1 MKKRVLSLGIV
12 LTMMASSM
20 QTFAEDYSDMPTG
33 WSNAAMTYAVNNGY
47 IKGSN
52 GKLNPQGLATRA
64 QVASIFARVLK
75 LENKADLSSYT
86 DVNASQ
92 WYYDDLAK
100 AVDAGLFKGSDNK
113 LRPND
118 NITREEVMAIIARA
132 YDLTGENANLSAFTD
147 GSDVSSWAVNA
158 VSALV
163 ENDIVNGSNGK
174 LNPKNNITREE
185 FAQLLYNCQ
194 NKFGADEES
203 TEITTDAE
211 DTTVDTTEESS
222 TETTTFVGKNSLKA
236 AGGGSSSSSSSK
248 KSNTKTTEATTE
260 TTTEATTETT
270 TAVALESQN
279 KVTVD
284 GADYYVA
291 TLEKPMSDYTF
302 TFNGTAVTPT
312 AVNAEKTIVKYS
324 DNALS
329 GYKFAK
335 KTLTYGEYWYAE
347 TSDGFNGT
355 LSTEFAKNGAVA
367 EIPDSYT
374 ATQSADDK
382 YAATGADTDAGMYD
396 AVSRATTGYGLGR
409 LSFTQAVNA
418 LNSNGEMAPFSSSI
432 KYENG
437 DYTVVRPDNAKT
449 DFGYDGSSN
458 RGSNGKITATGIK
471 DVVVAVSKDMAVN
484 AEILKNI
491 SGYEAQ
497 AQKVS
502 DEIASLNFDADLNE
516 NNVYAYKE
524 LNANGLY
531 GKRVVNDNVS
541 VKNVGN
547 YSEANTNDD
556 NKFTVNTKYAKR
568 FGDVTFLVYFDDYA
582 NMKAD
587 DPAHKNINTD
597 EAVAGKVGEFK
608 DYIYNVQGAKIEYLG
623 EDGTATPV
631 VAGAKFASDL
641 WISPNHGPVVEVAVT
656 NSYDRFK
663 AFGNGKYR
671 ITLVADGYKD
681 VVLESSARFDID
693 SPLKMQGDDDDVN
706 EITNGTDLVLNYDIN
721 NAVYAES
728 LVNAVAN
735 GTANITI
742 GEGRNTVAENGKVVV
757 NGNVLTLTFENVKD
771 SLKKD
776 TQYTVT
782 FPTLDYNDADKLG
795 MTASVHYAPADETTT
810 IALETKDKVTVDGAD
825 YYVATLEKPMSD
837 YTFTFNG
844 TAVTPT
850 AVNAEKTIVKYSD
863 NALSGYKFA
872 KKTLTYGEY
881 WYAETSDGFNGTLST
896 EFAKNGAVAEIP
908 DSYTATQ
915 SADDKYAA
923 NGADTDA
930 GMYDAVSRATTGYG
944 LGRLSFKQAV
954 NALNSNGE
962 MAPFSSSIKYENGAY
977 TIVRPDNAKADF
989 GYDGSSN
996 RGSNGKITATGIKDV
1011 VVAVSKDMAVNAEIL
1026 KNVSGYEAQAQKVS
1040 DEIASLNFDA
1050 DLNESNVYAYKELNA
1065 NGLYGKRVVNDNVSV
1080 KNVGNYSEA
1089 NTNDN
1094 NKFTVNTKYAKRF
1107 GDVTFLVYFDD
1118 YANMKADDPAHKNI
1132 NTDEAVAGKVGE
1144 FKDYIYNV
1152 QGAKIEYLGEDGT
1165 ATPVVA
1171 GAKFA
1176 SDLWISPNHGPVV
1189 EVAVTNSY
1197 DRFKAFGNGK
1207 YRITLVADGYKD
1219 VVLESSARFD
1229 IDSPLKMQGD
1239 DDDVNEITNGTDL
1252 VLNYDINN
1260 AVYAESL
1267 VNAVANGTAN
1277 ITIGEGRN
1285 TVAENGKVV
1294 VNGNVLTLTFENVKD
1309 SLKKDTQYTVTFP
1322 TLDYNDADKLGMTA
1336 SVHYAPA
1343 DAVST
1348 TAEENNEEKAVV
1360 TETENN
1366 TTVFEDVVKDNAAD
1380 ITDVIAVALPEVD
1393 ETKAVVVD
1401 ETTVAGTEETTEEVT
1416 EETTEEATA
1425 ETIVEEVTESETV
1438 AE

>member
-163 ENDIVNGSNGK
+163 ENGIVNGSNGK

-236 AGGGSSSSSSSK
+236 GGGSSSSSSK

-437 DYTVVRPDNAKT
+437 AYTV
-449 DFGYDGSSN
+449 
-458 RGSNGKITATGIK
+458 
-471 DVVVAVSKDMAVN
+471 
-484 AEILKNI
+484 
-491 SGYEAQ
+491 
-497 AQKVS
+497 
-502 DEIASLNFDADLNE
+502 
-516 NNVYAYKE
+516 
-524 LNANGLY
+524 
-531 GKRVVNDNVS
+531 
-541 VKNVGN
+541 
-547 YSEANTNDD
+547 
-556 NKFTVNTKYAKR
+556 
-568 FGDVTFLVYFDDYA
+568 
-582 NMKAD
+582 
-587 DPAHKNINTD
+587 
-597 EAVAGKVGEFK
+597 
-608 DYIYNVQGAKIEYLG
+608 
-623 EDGTATPV
+623 
-631 VAGAKFASDL
+631 
-641 WISPNHGPVVEVAVT
+641 
-656 NSYDRFK
+656 
-663 AFGNGKYR
+663 
-671 ITLVADGYKD
+671 
-681 VVLESSARFDID
+681 
-693 SPLKMQGDDDDVN
+693 
-706 EITNGTDLVLNYDIN
+706 
-721 NAVYAES
+721 
-728 LVNAVAN
+728 
-735 GTANITI
+735 
-742 GEGRNTVAENGKVVV
+742 
-757 NGNVLTLTFENVKD
+757 
-771 SLKKD
+771 
-776 TQYTVT
+776 
-782 FPTLDYNDADKLG
+782 
-795 MTASVHYAPADETTT
+795 
-810 IALETKDKVTVDGAD
+810 
-825 YYVATLEKPMSD
+825 
-837 YTFTFNG
+837 
-844 TAVTPT
+844 
-850 AVNAEKTIVKYSD
+850 
-863 NALSGYKFA
+863 
-872 KKTLTYGEY
+872 
-881 WYAETSDGFNGTLST
+881 
-896 EFAKNGAVAEIP
+896 
-908 DSYTATQ
+908 
-915 SADDKYAA
+915 
-923 NGADTDA
+923 
-930 GMYDAVSRATTGYG
+930 
-944 LGRLSFKQAV
+944 
-954 NALNSNGE
+954 
-962 MAPFSSSIKYENGAY
+962 
-977 TIVRPDNAKADF
+977 VRPDNAKADF

-1050 DLNESNVYAYKELNA
+1050 DLNENNVYAYKELNA

>member
-52 GKLNPQGLATRA
+52 GKLNPQSLATRA

-132 YDLTGENANLSAFTD
+132 YNLTGENANLSAFTD
-147 GSDVSSWAVNA
+147 GSTVSSWAVNA

-163 ENDIVNGSNGK
+163 ENGIVNGSNGK

-211 DTTVDTTEESS
+211 NTTVDTTEESS

-236 AGGGSSSSSSSK
+236 AGGGSSSSSSK

-260 TTTEATTETT
+260 TTTEETTETT

-284 GADYYVA
+284 GANYYVA
-291 TLEKPMSDYTF
+291 TLEKPMSNYTF

-355 LSTEFAKNGAVA
+355 FSTEFAKNGTVA

-418 LNSNGEMAPFSSSI
+418 LNSA
-432 KYENG
+432 
-437 DYTVVRPDNAKT
+437 
-449 DFGYDGSSN
+449 
-458 RGSNGKITATGIK
+458 
-471 DVVVAVSKDMAVN
+471 
-484 AEILKNI
+484 
-491 SGYEAQ
+491 
-497 AQKVS
+497 
-502 DEIASLNFDADLNE
+502 
-516 NNVYAYKE
+516 
-524 LNANGLY
+524 
-531 GKRVVNDNVS
+531 
-541 VKNVGN
+541 
-547 YSEANTNDD
+547 
-556 NKFTVNTKYAKR
+556 
-568 FGDVTFLVYFDDYA
+568 
-582 NMKAD
+582 
-587 DPAHKNINTD
+587 
-597 EAVAGKVGEFK
+597 
-608 DYIYNVQGAKIEYLG
+608 
-623 EDGTATPV
+623 
-631 VAGAKFASDL
+631 
-641 WISPNHGPVVEVAVT
+641 
-656 NSYDRFK
+656 
-663 AFGNGKYR
+663 
-671 ITLVADGYKD
+671 
-681 VVLESSARFDID
+681 
-693 SPLKMQGDDDDVN
+693 
-706 EITNGTDLVLNYDIN
+706 
-721 NAVYAES
+721 
-728 LVNAVAN
+728 
-735 GTANITI
+735 
-742 GEGRNTVAENGKVVV
+742 
-757 NGNVLTLTFENVKD
+757 
-771 SLKKD
+771 
-776 TQYTVT
+776 
-782 FPTLDYNDADKLG
+782 
-795 MTASVHYAPADETTT
+795 
-810 IALETKDKVTVDGAD
+810 
-825 YYVATLEKPMSD
+825 
-837 YTFTFNG
+837 
-844 TAVTPT
+844 
-850 AVNAEKTIVKYSD
+850 
-863 NALSGYKFA
+863 
-872 KKTLTYGEY
+872 
-881 WYAETSDGFNGTLST
+881 
-896 EFAKNGAVAEIP
+896 
-908 DSYTATQ
+908 
-915 SADDKYAA
+915 
-923 NGADTDA
+923 
-930 GMYDAVSRATTGYG
+930 
-944 LGRLSFKQAV
+944 
-954 NALNSNGE
+954 GE

-977 TIVRPDNAKADF
+977 TVVRPDNAKADF

-1197 DRFKAFGNGK
+1197 DRFKDFGNGK
-1207 YRITLVADGYKD
+1207 YRITLIADGYKD

-1229 IDSPLKMQGD
+1229 LDSPLKMQGD
-1239 DDDVNEITNGTDL
+1239 DDDVNEITDGTDL

-1260 AVYAESL
+1260 ATYAESL
-1267 VNAVANGTAN
+1267 VNAVANGTAK

-1309 SLKKDTQYTVTFP
+1309 SLVKDTQYTVTFP

-1348 TAEENNEEKAVV
+1348 TAEENNEEKVVV
-1360 TETENN
+1360 TETEDN
-1366 TTVFEDVVKDNAAD
+1366 TTVFEDVVKDNTAD
-1380 ITDVIAVALPEVD
+1380 ITDVIAVSLPEVD

-1401 ETTVAGTEETTEEVT
+1401 ETTVDETEETTEEVT
-1416 EETTEEATA
+1416 EEISEETT
-1425 ETIVEEVTESETV
+1425 IEEVTESETV

>member
-132 YDLTGENANLSAFTD
+132 YDLTGENGNLSAFTD
-147 GSDVSSWAVNA
+147 GSTVSSWAVNA

-163 ENDIVNGSNGK
+163 ENGIVNGSNGK

-211 DTTVDTTEESS
+211 DTSVDTTEESS

-236 AGGGSSSSSSSK
+236 AGGSSSSSSK

-260 TTTEATTETT
+260 TTTEETTETT

-284 GADYYVA
+284 GTDYYVA

-374 ATQSADDK
+374 ATQTADDK
-382 YAATGADTDAGMYD
+382 YAANGADTDAGMYD

-437 DYTVVRPDNAKT
+437 AYTVVRPDNAKA

-484 AEILKNI
+484 AEILKNV

-721 NAVYAES
+721 NA
-728 LVNAVAN
+728 
-735 GTANITI
+735 T
-742 GEGRNTVAENGKVVV
+742 
-757 NGNVLTLTFENVKD
+757 
-771 SLKKD
+771 
-776 TQYTVT
+776 
-782 FPTLDYNDADKLG
+782 
-795 MTASVHYAPADETTT
+795 
-810 IALETKDKVTVDGAD
+810 
-825 YYVATLEKPMSD
+825 
-837 YTFTFNG
+837 
-844 TAVTPT
+844 
-850 AVNAEKTIVKYSD
+850 
-863 NALSGYKFA
+863 
-872 KKTLTYGEY
+872 
-881 WYAETSDGFNGTLST
+881 
-896 EFAKNGAVAEIP
+896 
-908 DSYTATQ
+908 
-915 SADDKYAA
+915 
-923 NGADTDA
+923 
-930 GMYDAVSRATTGYG
+930 
-944 LGRLSFKQAV
+944 
-954 NALNSNGE
+954 
-962 MAPFSSSIKYENGAY
+962 
-977 TIVRPDNAKADF
+977 
-989 GYDGSSN
+989 
-996 RGSNGKITATGIKDV
+996 
-1011 VVAVSKDMAVNAEIL
+1011 
-1026 KNVSGYEAQAQKVS
+1026 
-1040 DEIASLNFDA
+1040 
-1050 DLNESNVYAYKELNA
+1050 
-1065 NGLYGKRVVNDNVSV
+1065 
-1080 KNVGNYSEA
+1080 
-1089 NTNDN
+1089 
-1094 NKFTVNTKYAKRF
+1094 
-1107 GDVTFLVYFDD
+1107 
-1118 YANMKADDPAHKNI
+1118 
-1132 NTDEAVAGKVGE
+1132 
-1144 FKDYIYNV
+1144 
-1152 QGAKIEYLGEDGT
+1152 
-1165 ATPVVA
+1165 
-1171 GAKFA
+1171 
-1176 SDLWISPNHGPVV
+1176 
-1189 EVAVTNSY
+1189 
-1197 DRFKAFGNGK
+1197 
-1207 YRITLVADGYKD
+1207 
-1219 VVLESSARFD
+1219 
-1229 IDSPLKMQGD
+1229 
-1239 DDDVNEITNGTDL
+1239 
-1252 VLNYDINN
+1252 
-1260 AVYAESL
+1260 YAESL

-1360 TETENN
+1360 TETEDN
-1366 TTVFEDVVKDNAAD
+1366 TTVFEDVVKDSTSD

-1393 ETKAVVVD
+1393 ETKAVVVN
-1401 ETTVAGTEETTEEVT
+1401 ETTVAETEETTEEVT

>member
-47 IKGSN
+47 IQGSN

-118 NITREEVMAIIARA
+118 NITREEVMTIIARA

-163 ENDIVNGSNGK
+163 ENGIVNGSNGK

-211 DTTVDTTEESS
+211 NTTVDTTEESS

-236 AGGGSSSSSSSK
+236 AGGGSSSSSSK

-260 TTTEATTETT
+260 TTTETTETTETT

-291 TLEKPMSDYTF
+291 TLEKPMSNYTF

-329 GYKFAK
+329 GYKFAR

-355 LSTEFAKNGAVA
+355 FSTEFAKNGTVA

-374 ATQSADDK
+374 ATQSANDK

-437 DYTVVRPDNAKT
+437 AYTVVRPDNAKA

-484 AEILKNI
+484 AEILKNV

-516 NNVYAYKE
+516 SNVYSYKE

-547 YSEANTNDD
+547 YSEANTNDN

-568 FGDVTFLVYFDDYA
+568 FGDVTFLVYFDDYS

-663 AFGNGKYR
+663 DFGNGKYR
-671 ITLVADGYKD
+671 ITLMADGYKD
-681 VVLESSARFDID
+681 VVLESSARFDLD

-706 EITNGTDLVLNYDIN
+706 EITDGTDLVLNYDIN
-721 NAVYAES
+721 NATYAES

-735 GTANITI
+735 GTAKITI

-771 SLKKD
+771 SL
-776 TQYTVT
+776 V
-782 FPTLDYNDADKLG
+782 
-795 MTASVHYAPADETTT
+795 
-810 IALETKDKVTVDGAD
+810 
-825 YYVATLEKPMSD
+825 
-837 YTFTFNG
+837 
-844 TAVTPT
+844 
-850 AVNAEKTIVKYSD
+850 
-863 NALSGYKFA
+863 
-872 KKTLTYGEY
+872 
-881 WYAETSDGFNGTLST
+881 
-896 EFAKNGAVAEIP
+896 
-908 DSYTATQ
+908 
-915 SADDKYAA
+915 
-923 NGADTDA
+923 
-930 GMYDAVSRATTGYG
+930 
-944 LGRLSFKQAV
+944 
-954 NALNSNGE
+954 
-962 MAPFSSSIKYENGAY
+962 
-977 TIVRPDNAKADF
+977 
-989 GYDGSSN
+989 
-996 RGSNGKITATGIKDV
+996 
-1011 VVAVSKDMAVNAEIL
+1011 
-1026 KNVSGYEAQAQKVS
+1026 
-1040 DEIASLNFDA
+1040 
-1050 DLNESNVYAYKELNA
+1050 
-1065 NGLYGKRVVNDNVSV
+1065 
-1080 KNVGNYSEA
+1080 
-1089 NTNDN
+1089 
-1094 NKFTVNTKYAKRF
+1094 
-1107 GDVTFLVYFDD
+1107 
-1118 YANMKADDPAHKNI
+1118 
-1132 NTDEAVAGKVGE
+1132 
-1144 FKDYIYNV
+1144 
-1152 QGAKIEYLGEDGT
+1152 
-1165 ATPVVA
+1165 
-1171 GAKFA
+1171 
-1176 SDLWISPNHGPVV
+1176 
-1189 EVAVTNSY
+1189 
-1197 DRFKAFGNGK
+1197 
-1207 YRITLVADGYKD
+1207 
-1219 VVLESSARFD
+1219 
-1229 IDSPLKMQGD
+1229 
-1239 DDDVNEITNGTDL
+1239 
-1252 VLNYDINN
+1252 
-1260 AVYAESL
+1260 
-1267 VNAVANGTAN
+1267 
-1277 ITIGEGRN
+1277 
-1285 TVAENGKVV
+1285 
-1294 VNGNVLTLTFENVKD
+1294 
-1309 SLKKDTQYTVTFP
+1309 KDTQYTVTFP

-1348 TAEENNEEKAVV
+1348 TAEENNEEKVVV
-1360 TETENN
+1360 TETEDN
-1366 TTVFEDVVKDNAAD
+1366 TTVFEDVVKDNTAD

-1401 ETTVAGTEETTEEVT
+1401 ETTVDETEETTEEVT
-1416 EETTEEATA
+1416 EEISEETT
-1425 ETIVEEVTESETV
+1425 IEEVTESETV

>member
-75 LENKADLSSYT
+75 LEDKTDLSSYT

-147 GSDVSSWAVNA
+147 GSTVSSWAVNA

-163 ENDIVNGSNGK
+163 ENGIVNGSNGK
-174 LNPKNNITREE
+174 LNPKTNITREE
-185 FAQLLYNCQ
+185 FAQLLYNCE

-211 DTTVDTTEESS
+211 DTSVDTTEESS
-222 TETTTFVGKNSLKA
+222 TETTTFVGKNSIKA
-236 AGGGSSSSSSSK
+236 AGGGSSSSSSK

-302 TFNGTAVTPT
+302 TFNGTAV
-312 AVNAEKTIVKYS
+312 I
-324 DNALS
+324 
-329 GYKFAK
+329 
-335 KTLTYGEYWYAE
+335 
-347 TSDGFNGT
+347 
-355 LSTEFAKNGAVA
+355 
-367 EIPDSYT
+367 
-374 ATQSADDK
+374 
-382 YAATGADTDAGMYD
+382 
-396 AVSRATTGYGLGR
+396 
-409 LSFTQAVNA
+409 
-418 LNSNGEMAPFSSSI
+418 
-432 KYENG
+432 
-437 DYTVVRPDNAKT
+437 
-449 DFGYDGSSN
+449 
-458 RGSNGKITATGIK
+458 
-471 DVVVAVSKDMAVN
+471 
-484 AEILKNI
+484 
-491 SGYEAQ
+491 
-497 AQKVS
+497 
-502 DEIASLNFDADLNE
+502 
-516 NNVYAYKE
+516 
-524 LNANGLY
+524 
-531 GKRVVNDNVS
+531 
-541 VKNVGN
+541 
-547 YSEANTNDD
+547 
-556 NKFTVNTKYAKR
+556 
-568 FGDVTFLVYFDDYA
+568 
-582 NMKAD
+582 
-587 DPAHKNINTD
+587 
-597 EAVAGKVGEFK
+597 
-608 DYIYNVQGAKIEYLG
+608 
-623 EDGTATPV
+623 
-631 VAGAKFASDL
+631 
-641 WISPNHGPVVEVAVT
+641 
-656 NSYDRFK
+656 
-663 AFGNGKYR
+663 
-671 ITLVADGYKD
+671 
-681 VVLESSARFDID
+681 
-693 SPLKMQGDDDDVN
+693 
-706 EITNGTDLVLNYDIN
+706 
-721 NAVYAES
+721 
-728 LVNAVAN
+728 
-735 GTANITI
+735 
-742 GEGRNTVAENGKVVV
+742 
-757 NGNVLTLTFENVKD
+757 
-771 SLKKD
+771 
-776 TQYTVT
+776 
-782 FPTLDYNDADKLG
+782 
-795 MTASVHYAPADETTT
+795 
-810 IALETKDKVTVDGAD
+810 
-825 YYVATLEKPMSD
+825 
-837 YTFTFNG
+837 
-844 TAVTPT
+844 PT

-944 LGRLSFKQAV
+944 LGRLSFTQAV

-977 TIVRPDNAKADF
+977 TVVRPDNAKADF

-1050 DLNESNVYAYKELNA
+1050 DLNENNVYAYKELNA

-1165 ATPVVA
+1165 ATPIVA

-1197 DRFKAFGNGK
+1197 DRFKDFGNGK
-1207 YRITLVADGYKD
+1207 YRITLIADGYKD

-1229 IDSPLKMQGD
+1229 LDSPLKMQGD

-1260 AVYAESL
+1260 AVYAENL

-1309 SLKKDTQYTVTFP
+1309 SLVKDTQYTVTFP

-1360 TETENN
+1360 TETEDN
-1366 TTVFEDVVKDNAAD
+1366 TTVFEDVVKDNTAD
-1380 ITDVIAVALPEVD
+1380 ITDVITVALPEVD

-1401 ETTVAGTEETTEEVT
+1401 ETTVAETEETTEEVT

-1425 ETIVEEVTESETV
+1425 ETTIEEVTESETV
-1438 AE
+1438 TE

>member
-47 IKGSN
+47 IQGSN

-64 QVASIFARVLK
+64 QIASIFARVLK

-163 ENDIVNGSNGK
+163 ENGIVNGSNGK

-211 DTTVDTTEESS
+211 NTTVDTTEESS

-236 AGGGSSSSSSSK
+236 AGGGSSSSSSK

-260 TTTEATTETT
+260 TTTEETTETT
-270 TAVALESQN
+270 TAIALESQN

-291 TLEKPMSDYTF
+291 TLENPMSDYTF

-355 LSTEFAKNGAVA
+355 LSTEFAKNGTVA

-437 DYTVVRPDNAKT
+437 AYTV
-449 DFGYDGSSN
+449 
-458 RGSNGKITATGIK
+458 
-471 DVVVAVSKDMAVN
+471 
-484 AEILKNI
+484 
-491 SGYEAQ
+491 
-497 AQKVS
+497 
-502 DEIASLNFDADLNE
+502 
-516 NNVYAYKE
+516 
-524 LNANGLY
+524 
-531 GKRVVNDNVS
+531 
-541 VKNVGN
+541 
-547 YSEANTNDD
+547 
-556 NKFTVNTKYAKR
+556 
-568 FGDVTFLVYFDDYA
+568 
-582 NMKAD
+582 
-587 DPAHKNINTD
+587 
-597 EAVAGKVGEFK
+597 
-608 DYIYNVQGAKIEYLG
+608 
-623 EDGTATPV
+623 
-631 VAGAKFASDL
+631 
-641 WISPNHGPVVEVAVT
+641 
-656 NSYDRFK
+656 
-663 AFGNGKYR
+663 
-671 ITLVADGYKD
+671 
-681 VVLESSARFDID
+681 
-693 SPLKMQGDDDDVN
+693 
-706 EITNGTDLVLNYDIN
+706 
-721 NAVYAES
+721 
-728 LVNAVAN
+728 
-735 GTANITI
+735 
-742 GEGRNTVAENGKVVV
+742 
-757 NGNVLTLTFENVKD
+757 
-771 SLKKD
+771 
-776 TQYTVT
+776 
-782 FPTLDYNDADKLG
+782 
-795 MTASVHYAPADETTT
+795 
-810 IALETKDKVTVDGAD
+810 
-825 YYVATLEKPMSD
+825 
-837 YTFTFNG
+837 
-844 TAVTPT
+844 
-850 AVNAEKTIVKYSD
+850 
-863 NALSGYKFA
+863 
-872 KKTLTYGEY
+872 
-881 WYAETSDGFNGTLST
+881 
-896 EFAKNGAVAEIP
+896 
-908 DSYTATQ
+908 
-915 SADDKYAA
+915 
-923 NGADTDA
+923 
-930 GMYDAVSRATTGYG
+930 
-944 LGRLSFKQAV
+944 
-954 NALNSNGE
+954 
-962 MAPFSSSIKYENGAY
+962 
-977 TIVRPDNAKADF
+977 VRPDNAKADF

-1026 KNVSGYEAQAQKVS
+1026 KNVSGYEVQAQKVS

-1197 DRFKAFGNGK
+1197 DRFKDFGNGK
-1207 YRITLVADGYKD
+1207 YRITLIADGYKD

-1229 IDSPLKMQGD
+1229 LDSPLKMQGD
-1239 DDDVNEITNGTDL
+1239 DDDVNEITDGTDL

-1260 AVYAESL
+1260 ATYAESL

-1294 VNGNVLTLTFENVKD
+1294 VNGSVLTLTFENVKD
-1309 SLKKDTQYTVTFP
+1309 SLVKDTQYTVTFP

-1348 TAEENNEEKAVV
+1348 TAEENNEEKVVV
-1360 TETENN
+1360 TETEDN
-1366 TTVFEDVVKDNAAD
+1366 TTVFEDVVKDNTAD
-1380 ITDVIAVALPEVD
+1380 ITDVIAVSLPEVD

-1401 ETTVAGTEETTEEVT
+1401 ETTVDETEETTEEVT
-1416 EETTEEATA
+1416 EEISEETT
-1425 ETIVEEVTESETV
+1425 IEEVTESETV

>member
-47 IKGSN
+47 IQGSN

-100 AVDAGLFKGSDNK
+100 AVDTGLFKGSDNK

-163 ENDIVNGSNGK
+163 ENGIVNGSNGK

-211 DTTVDTTEESS
+211 NTTVDTTEESS

-236 AGGGSSSSSSSK
+236 AGGGSSSSSSK

-260 TTTEATTETT
+260 TTTEETTETT

-291 TLEKPMSDYTF
+291 TLEKPMSNYTF

-329 GYKFAK
+329 GYKFAR

-355 LSTEFAKNGAVA
+355 FSTEFAKNGTVA

-418 LNSNGEMAPFSSSI
+418 LN
-432 KYENG
+432 
-437 DYTVVRPDNAKT
+437 NA
-449 DFGYDGSSN
+449 
-458 RGSNGKITATGIK
+458 
-471 DVVVAVSKDMAVN
+471 
-484 AEILKNI
+484 
-491 SGYEAQ
+491 
-497 AQKVS
+497 
-502 DEIASLNFDADLNE
+502 
-516 NNVYAYKE
+516 
-524 LNANGLY
+524 
-531 GKRVVNDNVS
+531 
-541 VKNVGN
+541 
-547 YSEANTNDD
+547 
-556 NKFTVNTKYAKR
+556 
-568 FGDVTFLVYFDDYA
+568 
-582 NMKAD
+582 
-587 DPAHKNINTD
+587 
-597 EAVAGKVGEFK
+597 
-608 DYIYNVQGAKIEYLG
+608 
-623 EDGTATPV
+623 
-631 VAGAKFASDL
+631 
-641 WISPNHGPVVEVAVT
+641 
-656 NSYDRFK
+656 
-663 AFGNGKYR
+663 
-671 ITLVADGYKD
+671 
-681 VVLESSARFDID
+681 
-693 SPLKMQGDDDDVN
+693 
-706 EITNGTDLVLNYDIN
+706 
-721 NAVYAES
+721 
-728 LVNAVAN
+728 
-735 GTANITI
+735 
-742 GEGRNTVAENGKVVV
+742 
-757 NGNVLTLTFENVKD
+757 
-771 SLKKD
+771 
-776 TQYTVT
+776 
-782 FPTLDYNDADKLG
+782 
-795 MTASVHYAPADETTT
+795 
-810 IALETKDKVTVDGAD
+810 
-825 YYVATLEKPMSD
+825 
-837 YTFTFNG
+837 
-844 TAVTPT
+844 
-850 AVNAEKTIVKYSD
+850 
-863 NALSGYKFA
+863 
-872 KKTLTYGEY
+872 
-881 WYAETSDGFNGTLST
+881 
-896 EFAKNGAVAEIP
+896 
-908 DSYTATQ
+908 
-915 SADDKYAA
+915 
-923 NGADTDA
+923 
-930 GMYDAVSRATTGYG
+930 
-944 LGRLSFKQAV
+944 
-954 NALNSNGE
+954 GE

-977 TIVRPDNAKADF
+977 TVVRPDNAKADF

-1197 DRFKAFGNGK
+1197 DRFKDFGNGK
-1207 YRITLVADGYKD
+1207 YRITLIADGYKD

-1229 IDSPLKMQGD
+1229 LDSPLKMQGD
-1239 DDDVNEITNGTDL
+1239 DDDVNEITDGTDL

-1260 AVYAESL
+1260 ATYAESL
-1267 VNAVANGTAN
+1267 VNAVANGTAK

-1309 SLKKDTQYTVTFP
+1309 SLVKDTQYTVTFP

-1348 TAEENNEEKAVV
+1348 TAEENNEEKVVV
-1360 TETENN
+1360 TETEDN
-1366 TTVFEDVVKDNAAD
+1366 TTVFEDVVKDNTAD
-1380 ITDVIAVALPEVD
+1380 ITDVIAVSLPEVD

-1401 ETTVAGTEETTEEVT
+1401 ETTVDETEETTEEVT
-1416 EETTEEATA
+1416 EEISEETT
-1425 ETIVEEVTESETV
+1425 IEEVTESETV

>member
-163 ENDIVNGSNGK
+163 ENGIVNGSNGK

-222 TETTTFVGKNSLKA
+222 TETTAFVGKNSLKA
-236 AGGGSSSSSSSK
+236 GGGSSSSSSK

-437 DYTVVRPDNAKT
+437 AYTVVRPDNAKA

-484 AEILKNI
+484 AEILKNV

-693 SPLKMQGDDDDVN
+693 SPLKMQGDDDDVS
-706 EITNGTDLVLNYDIN
+706 EITNGTDLVLNYDIK
-721 NAVYAES
+721 NATYAES

-742 GEGRNTVAENGKVVV
+742 GEGRNN
-757 NGNVLTLTFENVKD
+757 
-771 SLKKD
+771 
-776 TQYTVT
+776 
-782 FPTLDYNDADKLG
+782 
-795 MTASVHYAPADETTT
+795 
-810 IALETKDKVTVDGAD
+810 
-825 YYVATLEKPMSD
+825 
-837 YTFTFNG
+837 
-844 TAVTPT
+844 
-850 AVNAEKTIVKYSD
+850 
-863 NALSGYKFA
+863 
-872 KKTLTYGEY
+872 
-881 WYAETSDGFNGTLST
+881 
-896 EFAKNGAVAEIP
+896 
-908 DSYTATQ
+908 
-915 SADDKYAA
+915 
-923 NGADTDA
+923 
-930 GMYDAVSRATTGYG
+930 
-944 LGRLSFKQAV
+944 
-954 NALNSNGE
+954 
-962 MAPFSSSIKYENGAY
+962 
-977 TIVRPDNAKADF
+977 
-989 GYDGSSN
+989 
-996 RGSNGKITATGIKDV
+996 
-1011 VVAVSKDMAVNAEIL
+1011 
-1026 KNVSGYEAQAQKVS
+1026 
-1040 DEIASLNFDA
+1040 
-1050 DLNESNVYAYKELNA
+1050 
-1065 NGLYGKRVVNDNVSV
+1065 
-1080 KNVGNYSEA
+1080 
-1089 NTNDN
+1089 
-1094 NKFTVNTKYAKRF
+1094 
-1107 GDVTFLVYFDD
+1107 
-1118 YANMKADDPAHKNI
+1118 
-1132 NTDEAVAGKVGE
+1132 
-1144 FKDYIYNV
+1144 
-1152 QGAKIEYLGEDGT
+1152 
-1165 ATPVVA
+1165 
-1171 GAKFA
+1171 
-1176 SDLWISPNHGPVV
+1176 
-1189 EVAVTNSY
+1189 
-1197 DRFKAFGNGK
+1197 
-1207 YRITLVADGYKD
+1207 
-1219 VVLESSARFD
+1219 
-1229 IDSPLKMQGD
+1229 
-1239 DDDVNEITNGTDL
+1239 
-1252 VLNYDINN
+1252 
-1260 AVYAESL
+1260 
-1267 VNAVANGTAN
+1267 
-1277 ITIGEGRN
+1277 
-1285 TVAENGKVV
+1285 VAENGKVV

-1360 TETENN
+1360 TETEDN
-1366 TTVFEDVVKDNAAD
+1366 TTVFEDVVKDSTSD
-1380 ITDVIAVALPEVD
+1380 ITDVITVALPEVD

-1401 ETTVAGTEETTEEVT
+1401 ETTVAETEETTEEVT

>member
-132 YDLTGENANLSAFTD
+132 YDLSDENGNLSAFTD
-147 GSDVSSWAVNA
+147 GSTVSSWAVNA

-163 ENDIVNGSNGK
+163 ENGIVNGSNGK
-174 LNPKNNITREE
+174 LNPKTNITREE
-185 FAQLLYNCQ
+185 FAQLLYNCE

-211 DTTVDTTEESS
+211 DTSVDTTKESS
-222 TETTTFVGKNSLKA
+222 TETTTFVGKNSIKA
-236 AGGGSSSSSSSK
+236 AGGGSSSSSSK

-260 TTTEATTETT
+260 TTTEETTKTT

-284 GADYYVA
+284 GTDYYVA

-302 TFNGTAVTPT
+302 TFNGTVVTPT

-324 DNALS
+324 DTTLS

-335 KTLTYGEYWYAE
+335 KTLTYSEYWYAE

-355 LSTEFAKNGAVA
+355 LSTEFAKNGTVA

-382 YAATGADTDAGMYD
+382 YAANGADTDAGMYD

-437 DYTVVRPDNAKT
+437 AYTVVRPENAKAN
-449 DFGYDGSSN
+449 FGYDGSSN

-471 DVVVAVSKDMAVN
+471 DVVVS
-484 AEILKNI
+484 
-491 SGYEAQ
+491 
-497 AQKVS
+497 
-502 DEIASLNFDADLNE
+502 
-516 NNVYAYKE
+516 
-524 LNANGLY
+524 
-531 GKRVVNDNVS
+531 
-541 VKNVGN
+541 
-547 YSEANTNDD
+547 
-556 NKFTVNTKYAKR
+556 
-568 FGDVTFLVYFDDYA
+568 
-582 NMKAD
+582 
-587 DPAHKNINTD
+587 
-597 EAVAGKVGEFK
+597 
-608 DYIYNVQGAKIEYLG
+608 
-623 EDGTATPV
+623 
-631 VAGAKFASDL
+631 
-641 WISPNHGPVVEVAVT
+641 
-656 NSYDRFK
+656 
-663 AFGNGKYR
+663 
-671 ITLVADGYKD
+671 
-681 VVLESSARFDID
+681 
-693 SPLKMQGDDDDVN
+693 
-706 EITNGTDLVLNYDIN
+706 
-721 NAVYAES
+721 
-728 LVNAVAN
+728 
-735 GTANITI
+735 
-742 GEGRNTVAENGKVVV
+742 
-757 NGNVLTLTFENVKD
+757 
-771 SLKKD
+771 
-776 TQYTVT
+776 
-782 FPTLDYNDADKLG
+782 
-795 MTASVHYAPADETTT
+795 
-810 IALETKDKVTVDGAD
+810 
-825 YYVATLEKPMSD
+825 
-837 YTFTFNG
+837 
-844 TAVTPT
+844 
-850 AVNAEKTIVKYSD
+850 
-863 NALSGYKFA
+863 
-872 KKTLTYGEY
+872 
-881 WYAETSDGFNGTLST
+881 
-896 EFAKNGAVAEIP
+896 
-908 DSYTATQ
+908 
-915 SADDKYAA
+915 
-923 NGADTDA
+923 
-930 GMYDAVSRATTGYG
+930 
-944 LGRLSFKQAV
+944 
-954 NALNSNGE
+954 
-962 MAPFSSSIKYENGAY
+962 
-977 TIVRPDNAKADF
+977 
-989 GYDGSSN
+989 
-996 RGSNGKITATGIKDV
+996 
-1011 VVAVSKDMAVNAEIL
+1011 VSKDMAVNAEIL

-1040 DEIASLNFDA
+1040 DEIASLNFDT

-1094 NKFTVNTKYAKRF
+1094 NKFTVNTKYAKRY

-1144 FKDYIYNV
+1144 FKDYVYNV

-1197 DRFKAFGNGK
+1197 DRFKTFGNGK

-1239 DDDVNEITNGTDL
+1239 DDDVSEITNGTDL

-1360 TETENN
+1360 TETEDN
-1366 TTVFEDVVKDNAAD
+1366 TTVFEDVVKDSTSD

-1393 ETKAVVVD
+1393 ETKAVVVN
-1401 ETTVAGTEETTEEVT
+1401 ETTVAETEETTEEVT

>member
-47 IKGSN
+47 IQGSN

-64 QVASIFARVLK
+64 QIASIFARVLK

-163 ENDIVNGSNGK
+163 ENGIVNGSNGK

-211 DTTVDTTEESS
+211 NTTVDTIEESS

-236 AGGGSSSSSSSK
+236 AGGGSSSSSSK

-260 TTTEATTETT
+260 TTTEETTETT
-270 TAVALESQN
+270 TAIALESQN

-291 TLEKPMSDYTF
+291 TLENPMSDYTF

-355 LSTEFAKNGAVA
+355 LSTEFAKNGTVA

-418 LNSNGEMAPFSSSI
+418 LNSA
-432 KYENG
+432 
-437 DYTVVRPDNAKT
+437 
-449 DFGYDGSSN
+449 
-458 RGSNGKITATGIK
+458 
-471 DVVVAVSKDMAVN
+471 
-484 AEILKNI
+484 
-491 SGYEAQ
+491 
-497 AQKVS
+497 
-502 DEIASLNFDADLNE
+502 
-516 NNVYAYKE
+516 
-524 LNANGLY
+524 
-531 GKRVVNDNVS
+531 
-541 VKNVGN
+541 
-547 YSEANTNDD
+547 
-556 NKFTVNTKYAKR
+556 
-568 FGDVTFLVYFDDYA
+568 
-582 NMKAD
+582 
-587 DPAHKNINTD
+587 
-597 EAVAGKVGEFK
+597 
-608 DYIYNVQGAKIEYLG
+608 
-623 EDGTATPV
+623 
-631 VAGAKFASDL
+631 
-641 WISPNHGPVVEVAVT
+641 
-656 NSYDRFK
+656 
-663 AFGNGKYR
+663 
-671 ITLVADGYKD
+671 
-681 VVLESSARFDID
+681 
-693 SPLKMQGDDDDVN
+693 
-706 EITNGTDLVLNYDIN
+706 
-721 NAVYAES
+721 
-728 LVNAVAN
+728 
-735 GTANITI
+735 
-742 GEGRNTVAENGKVVV
+742 
-757 NGNVLTLTFENVKD
+757 
-771 SLKKD
+771 
-776 TQYTVT
+776 
-782 FPTLDYNDADKLG
+782 
-795 MTASVHYAPADETTT
+795 
-810 IALETKDKVTVDGAD
+810 
-825 YYVATLEKPMSD
+825 
-837 YTFTFNG
+837 
-844 TAVTPT
+844 
-850 AVNAEKTIVKYSD
+850 
-863 NALSGYKFA
+863 
-872 KKTLTYGEY
+872 
-881 WYAETSDGFNGTLST
+881 
-896 EFAKNGAVAEIP
+896 
-908 DSYTATQ
+908 
-915 SADDKYAA
+915 
-923 NGADTDA
+923 
-930 GMYDAVSRATTGYG
+930 
-944 LGRLSFKQAV
+944 
-954 NALNSNGE
+954 GE

-1026 KNVSGYEAQAQKVS
+1026 KNVSGYEAQAQKAS

-1050 DLNESNVYAYKELNA
+1050 DLNESNVYSYKELNA

-1197 DRFKAFGNGK
+1197 DRFKDFGNGK
-1207 YRITLVADGYKD
+1207 YRITLMADGYKD
-1219 VVLESSARFD
+1219 IVLESSARFD
-1229 IDSPLKMQGD
+1229 LDSPLKMQGD
-1239 DDDVNEITNGTDL
+1239 DDDVNEITDGTDL

-1260 AVYAESL
+1260 ATYAESL
-1267 VNAVANGTAN
+1267 VNAVANGTAK

-1309 SLKKDTQYTVTFP
+1309 SLVKDTQYTVTFP

-1348 TAEENNEEKAVV
+1348 TAEENNEEKVVV
-1360 TETENN
+1360 TETEDN
-1366 TTVFEDVVKDNAAD
+1366 TTVFEDVVKDNTAD
-1380 ITDVIAVALPEVD
+1380 ITDVIAVSLPEVD

-1401 ETTVAGTEETTEEVT
+1401 ETTVDETEETTEEVT
-1416 EETTEEATA
+1416 EEISEETT
-1425 ETIVEEVTESETV
+1425 IEEVTESETV

>member
-163 ENDIVNGSNGK
+163 ENGIVNGSNGK

-236 AGGGSSSSSSSK
+236 GGGSSSSSSK

-260 TTTEATTETT
+260 TTTETT

-437 DYTVVRPDNAKT
+437 AYTVVRPDNAKA

-484 AEILKNI
+484 AEILKNV

-693 SPLKMQGDDDDVN
+693 SPLKMQGDDDDVS
-706 EITNGTDLVLNYDIN
+706 EITNGTDLVLNYDIK
-721 NAVYAES
+721 NATYAES

-742 GEGRNTVAENGKVVV
+742 GEGRNN
-757 NGNVLTLTFENVKD
+757 
-771 SLKKD
+771 
-776 TQYTVT
+776 
-782 FPTLDYNDADKLG
+782 
-795 MTASVHYAPADETTT
+795 
-810 IALETKDKVTVDGAD
+810 
-825 YYVATLEKPMSD
+825 
-837 YTFTFNG
+837 
-844 TAVTPT
+844 
-850 AVNAEKTIVKYSD
+850 
-863 NALSGYKFA
+863 
-872 KKTLTYGEY
+872 
-881 WYAETSDGFNGTLST
+881 
-896 EFAKNGAVAEIP
+896 
-908 DSYTATQ
+908 
-915 SADDKYAA
+915 
-923 NGADTDA
+923 
-930 GMYDAVSRATTGYG
+930 
-944 LGRLSFKQAV
+944 
-954 NALNSNGE
+954 
-962 MAPFSSSIKYENGAY
+962 
-977 TIVRPDNAKADF
+977 
-989 GYDGSSN
+989 
-996 RGSNGKITATGIKDV
+996 
-1011 VVAVSKDMAVNAEIL
+1011 
-1026 KNVSGYEAQAQKVS
+1026 
-1040 DEIASLNFDA
+1040 
-1050 DLNESNVYAYKELNA
+1050 
-1065 NGLYGKRVVNDNVSV
+1065 
-1080 KNVGNYSEA
+1080 
-1089 NTNDN
+1089 
-1094 NKFTVNTKYAKRF
+1094 
-1107 GDVTFLVYFDD
+1107 
-1118 YANMKADDPAHKNI
+1118 
-1132 NTDEAVAGKVGE
+1132 
-1144 FKDYIYNV
+1144 
-1152 QGAKIEYLGEDGT
+1152 
-1165 ATPVVA
+1165 
-1171 GAKFA
+1171 
-1176 SDLWISPNHGPVV
+1176 
-1189 EVAVTNSY
+1189 
-1197 DRFKAFGNGK
+1197 
-1207 YRITLVADGYKD
+1207 
-1219 VVLESSARFD
+1219 
-1229 IDSPLKMQGD
+1229 
-1239 DDDVNEITNGTDL
+1239 
-1252 VLNYDINN
+1252 
-1260 AVYAESL
+1260 
-1267 VNAVANGTAN
+1267 
-1277 ITIGEGRN
+1277 
-1285 TVAENGKVV
+1285 VAENGKVV

-1360 TETENN
+1360 TETEDN
-1366 TTVFEDVVKDNAAD
+1366 TTVFEDVVKDSTSD
-1380 ITDVIAVALPEVD
+1380 ITDVITVALPEVD

-1401 ETTVAGTEETTEEVT
+1401 ETTVAETEETTEEVT

>member
-33 WSNAAMTYAVNNGY
+33 WSNTAMTYAVNNGY

-75 LENKADLSSYT
+75 LENKVALSSYT
-86 DVNASQ
+86 DVDASQ

-132 YDLTGENANLSAFTD
+132 YDLSDENSNLSAFTD
-147 GSDVSSWAVNA
+147 GSTVSSWAVNA

-163 ENDIVNGSNGK
+163 ENGIVNGSNGK
-174 LNPKNNITREE
+174 LSPKNNITREE
-185 FAQLLYNCQ
+185 FAQLLYNCE

-222 TETTTFVGKNSLKA
+222 TETTTFVGKNSIKA

-260 TTTEATTETT
+260 TTTEETTETT

-291 TLEKPMSDYTF
+291 TLENPMSDYTF

-329 GYKFAK
+329 GYKFAR

-355 LSTEFAKNGAVA
+355 FSTEFAKNGTVA

-418 LNSNGEMAPFSSSI
+418 LNSNS
-432 KYENG
+432 
-437 DYTVVRPDNAKT
+437 
-449 DFGYDGSSN
+449 
-458 RGSNGKITATGIK
+458 
-471 DVVVAVSKDMAVN
+471 
-484 AEILKNI
+484 
-491 SGYEAQ
+491 
-497 AQKVS
+497 
-502 DEIASLNFDADLNE
+502 
-516 NNVYAYKE
+516 
-524 LNANGLY
+524 
-531 GKRVVNDNVS
+531 
-541 VKNVGN
+541 
-547 YSEANTNDD
+547 
-556 NKFTVNTKYAKR
+556 
-568 FGDVTFLVYFDDYA
+568 
-582 NMKAD
+582 
-587 DPAHKNINTD
+587 
-597 EAVAGKVGEFK
+597 
-608 DYIYNVQGAKIEYLG
+608 
-623 EDGTATPV
+623 
-631 VAGAKFASDL
+631 
-641 WISPNHGPVVEVAVT
+641 
-656 NSYDRFK
+656 
-663 AFGNGKYR
+663 
-671 ITLVADGYKD
+671 
-681 VVLESSARFDID
+681 
-693 SPLKMQGDDDDVN
+693 
-706 EITNGTDLVLNYDIN
+706 
-721 NAVYAES
+721 
-728 LVNAVAN
+728 
-735 GTANITI
+735 
-742 GEGRNTVAENGKVVV
+742 
-757 NGNVLTLTFENVKD
+757 
-771 SLKKD
+771 
-776 TQYTVT
+776 
-782 FPTLDYNDADKLG
+782 
-795 MTASVHYAPADETTT
+795 
-810 IALETKDKVTVDGAD
+810 
-825 YYVATLEKPMSD
+825 
-837 YTFTFNG
+837 
-844 TAVTPT
+844 
-850 AVNAEKTIVKYSD
+850 
-863 NALSGYKFA
+863 
-872 KKTLTYGEY
+872 
-881 WYAETSDGFNGTLST
+881 
-896 EFAKNGAVAEIP
+896 
-908 DSYTATQ
+908 
-915 SADDKYAA
+915 
-923 NGADTDA
+923 
-930 GMYDAVSRATTGYG
+930 
-944 LGRLSFKQAV
+944 
-954 NALNSNGE
+954 E

-1050 DLNESNVYAYKELNA
+1050 DLNESNVYSYKELNA

-1152 QGAKIEYLGEDGT
+1152 QTAKIEYLGEDGT

-1197 DRFKAFGNGK
+1197 DRFKDFGNGK
-1207 YRITLVADGYKD
+1207 YRITLIADGYKD

-1229 IDSPLKMQGD
+1229 LDSPLKMQGD
-1239 DDDVNEITNGTDL
+1239 DDDVNEITDGTDL

-1260 AVYAESL
+1260 ATYAESL

-1309 SLKKDTQYTVTFP
+1309 SLVKDTQYTVTFP

-1348 TAEENNEEKAVV
+1348 TAEENNEEKVVV
-1360 TETENN
+1360 TETEDN
-1366 TTVFEDVVKDNAAD
+1366 TTVFEDVVKDNTAD
-1380 ITDVIAVALPEVD
+1380 ITDVIAVSLPEVD

-1401 ETTVAGTEETTEEVT
+1401 DTTVDETEETTEEVT
-1416 EETTEEATA
+1416 EEISEETT
-1425 ETIVEEVTESETV
+1425 IEEVTESETV

>member
-163 ENDIVNGSNGK
+163 ENGIVNGSNGK

-236 AGGGSSSSSSSK
+236 GGGSSSSSSK

-374 ATQSADDK
+374 ATQTADDK
-382 YAATGADTDAGMYD
+382 YAANGADTDAGMYD

-409 LSFTQAVNA
+409 LSFTQAVDA
-418 LNSNGEMAPFSSSI
+418 LNSAGEMAPFSSSI

-437 DYTVVRPDNAKT
+437 AYTVVRPDNAKA

-484 AEILKNI
+484 AEILKNV

-693 SPLKMQGDDDDVN
+693 SPLKMQGDDDDVS
-706 EITNGTDLVLNYDIN
+706 EITNGTDLVLNYDIK
-721 NAVYAES
+721 NATYAES

-742 GEGRNTVAENGKVVV
+742 GEGRNN
-757 NGNVLTLTFENVKD
+757 
-771 SLKKD
+771 
-776 TQYTVT
+776 
-782 FPTLDYNDADKLG
+782 
-795 MTASVHYAPADETTT
+795 
-810 IALETKDKVTVDGAD
+810 
-825 YYVATLEKPMSD
+825 
-837 YTFTFNG
+837 
-844 TAVTPT
+844 
-850 AVNAEKTIVKYSD
+850 
-863 NALSGYKFA
+863 
-872 KKTLTYGEY
+872 
-881 WYAETSDGFNGTLST
+881 
-896 EFAKNGAVAEIP
+896 
-908 DSYTATQ
+908 
-915 SADDKYAA
+915 
-923 NGADTDA
+923 
-930 GMYDAVSRATTGYG
+930 
-944 LGRLSFKQAV
+944 
-954 NALNSNGE
+954 
-962 MAPFSSSIKYENGAY
+962 
-977 TIVRPDNAKADF
+977 
-989 GYDGSSN
+989 
-996 RGSNGKITATGIKDV
+996 
-1011 VVAVSKDMAVNAEIL
+1011 
-1026 KNVSGYEAQAQKVS
+1026 
-1040 DEIASLNFDA
+1040 
-1050 DLNESNVYAYKELNA
+1050 
-1065 NGLYGKRVVNDNVSV
+1065 
-1080 KNVGNYSEA
+1080 
-1089 NTNDN
+1089 
-1094 NKFTVNTKYAKRF
+1094 
-1107 GDVTFLVYFDD
+1107 
-1118 YANMKADDPAHKNI
+1118 
-1132 NTDEAVAGKVGE
+1132 
-1144 FKDYIYNV
+1144 
-1152 QGAKIEYLGEDGT
+1152 
-1165 ATPVVA
+1165 
-1171 GAKFA
+1171 
-1176 SDLWISPNHGPVV
+1176 
-1189 EVAVTNSY
+1189 
-1197 DRFKAFGNGK
+1197 
-1207 YRITLVADGYKD
+1207 
-1219 VVLESSARFD
+1219 
-1229 IDSPLKMQGD
+1229 
-1239 DDDVNEITNGTDL
+1239 
-1252 VLNYDINN
+1252 
-1260 AVYAESL
+1260 
-1267 VNAVANGTAN
+1267 
-1277 ITIGEGRN
+1277 
-1285 TVAENGKVV
+1285 VAENGKVV

-1360 TETENN
+1360 TETEDN
-1366 TTVFEDVVKDNAAD
+1366 TTVFEDVVKDSTSD

-1393 ETKAVVVD
+1393 ETKAVVVN
-1401 ETTVAGTEETTEEVT
+1401 ETTVAETEETTEEVT

>member
-547 YSEANTNDD
+547 YSEANTND
-556 NKFTVNTKYAKR
+556 
-568 FGDVTFLVYFDDYA
+568 
-582 NMKAD
+582 
-587 DPAHKNINTD
+587 
-597 EAVAGKVGEFK
+597 
-608 DYIYNVQGAKIEYLG
+608 
-623 EDGTATPV
+623 
-631 VAGAKFASDL
+631 
-641 WISPNHGPVVEVAVT
+641 
-656 NSYDRFK
+656 
-663 AFGNGKYR
+663 
-671 ITLVADGYKD
+671 
-681 VVLESSARFDID
+681 
-693 SPLKMQGDDDDVN
+693 
-706 EITNGTDLVLNYDIN
+706 
-721 NAVYAES
+721 
-728 LVNAVAN
+728 
-735 GTANITI
+735 
-742 GEGRNTVAENGKVVV
+742 
-757 NGNVLTLTFENVKD
+757 
-771 SLKKD
+771 
-776 TQYTVT
+776 
-782 FPTLDYNDADKLG
+782 
-795 MTASVHYAPADETTT
+795 
-810 IALETKDKVTVDGAD
+810 
-825 YYVATLEKPMSD
+825 
-837 YTFTFNG
+837 
-844 TAVTPT
+844 
-850 AVNAEKTIVKYSD
+850 
-863 NALSGYKFA
+863 
-872 KKTLTYGEY
+872 
-881 WYAETSDGFNGTLST
+881 
-896 EFAKNGAVAEIP
+896 
-908 DSYTATQ
+908 
-915 SADDKYAA
+915 
-923 NGADTDA
+923 
-930 GMYDAVSRATTGYG
+930 
-944 LGRLSFKQAV
+944 
-954 NALNSNGE
+954 
-962 MAPFSSSIKYENGAY
+962 
-977 TIVRPDNAKADF
+977 
-989 GYDGSSN
+989 
-996 RGSNGKITATGIKDV
+996 
-1011 VVAVSKDMAVNAEIL
+1011 
-1026 KNVSGYEAQAQKVS
+1026 
-1040 DEIASLNFDA
+1040 
-1050 DLNESNVYAYKELNA
+1050 
-1065 NGLYGKRVVNDNVSV
+1065 
-1080 KNVGNYSEA
+1080 
-1089 NTNDN
+1089 N

-1239 DDDVNEITNGTDL
+1239 DDDVSEITNGTDL

-1360 TETENN
+1360 TETEDN
-1366 TTVFEDVVKDNAAD
+1366 TTVFEDVVKDSTSD

-1393 ETKAVVVD
+1393 ETKAVVVN
-1401 ETTVAGTEETTEEVT
+1401 ETTVAETEETTEEVT

>member
-163 ENDIVNGSNGK
+163 ENGIVNGSNGK

-236 AGGGSSSSSSSK
+236 GGGSSSSSSK

-279 KVTVD
+279 
-284 GADYYVA
+284 
-291 TLEKPMSDYTF
+291 
-302 TFNGTAVTPT
+302 
-312 AVNAEKTIVKYS
+312 
-324 DNALS
+324 
-329 GYKFAK
+329 
-335 KTLTYGEYWYAE
+335 
-347 TSDGFNGT
+347 
-355 LSTEFAKNGAVA
+355 
-367 EIPDSYT
+367 
-374 ATQSADDK
+374 
-382 YAATGADTDAGMYD
+382 
-396 AVSRATTGYGLGR
+396 
-409 LSFTQAVNA
+409 
-418 LNSNGEMAPFSSSI
+418 
-432 KYENG
+432 
-437 DYTVVRPDNAKT
+437 
-449 DFGYDGSSN
+449 
-458 RGSNGKITATGIK
+458 
-471 DVVVAVSKDMAVN
+471 
-484 AEILKNI
+484 
-491 SGYEAQ
+491 
-497 AQKVS
+497 
-502 DEIASLNFDADLNE
+502 
-516 NNVYAYKE
+516 
-524 LNANGLY
+524 
-531 GKRVVNDNVS
+531 
-541 VKNVGN
+541 
-547 YSEANTNDD
+547 
-556 NKFTVNTKYAKR
+556 
-568 FGDVTFLVYFDDYA
+568 
-582 NMKAD
+582 
-587 DPAHKNINTD
+587 
-597 EAVAGKVGEFK
+597 
-608 DYIYNVQGAKIEYLG
+608 
-623 EDGTATPV
+623 
-631 VAGAKFASDL
+631 
-641 WISPNHGPVVEVAVT
+641 
-656 NSYDRFK
+656 
-663 AFGNGKYR
+663 
-671 ITLVADGYKD
+671 
-681 VVLESSARFDID
+681 
-693 SPLKMQGDDDDVN
+693 
-706 EITNGTDLVLNYDIN
+706 
-721 NAVYAES
+721 
-728 LVNAVAN
+728 
-735 GTANITI
+735 
-742 GEGRNTVAENGKVVV
+742 
-757 NGNVLTLTFENVKD
+757 
-771 SLKKD
+771 
-776 TQYTVT
+776 
-782 FPTLDYNDADKLG
+782 
-795 MTASVHYAPADETTT
+795 
-810 IALETKDKVTVDGAD
+810 KVTVDGAD

-1050 DLNESNVYAYKELNA
+1050 DLNENNVYAYKELNA

-1260 AVYAESL
+1260 ATYAESL

>member
-437 DYTVVRPDNAKT
+437 AYTVVRP
-449 DFGYDGSSN
+449 
-458 RGSNGKITATGIK
+458 
-471 DVVVAVSKDMAVN
+471 
-484 AEILKNI
+484 E
-491 SGYEAQ
+491 
-497 AQKVS
+497 
-502 DEIASLNFDADLNE
+502 
-516 NNVYAYKE
+516 
-524 LNANGLY
+524 
-531 GKRVVNDNVS
+531 
-541 VKNVGN
+541 
-547 YSEANTNDD
+547 
-556 NKFTVNTKYAKR
+556 
-568 FGDVTFLVYFDDYA
+568 
-582 NMKAD
+582 
-587 DPAHKNINTD
+587 
-597 EAVAGKVGEFK
+597 
-608 DYIYNVQGAKIEYLG
+608 
-623 EDGTATPV
+623 
-631 VAGAKFASDL
+631 
-641 WISPNHGPVVEVAVT
+641 
-656 NSYDRFK
+656 
-663 AFGNGKYR
+663 
-671 ITLVADGYKD
+671 
-681 VVLESSARFDID
+681 
-693 SPLKMQGDDDDVN
+693 
-706 EITNGTDLVLNYDIN
+706 
-721 NAVYAES
+721 
-728 LVNAVAN
+728 
-735 GTANITI
+735 
-742 GEGRNTVAENGKVVV
+742 
-757 NGNVLTLTFENVKD
+757 
-771 SLKKD
+771 
-776 TQYTVT
+776 
-782 FPTLDYNDADKLG
+782 
-795 MTASVHYAPADETTT
+795 
-810 IALETKDKVTVDGAD
+810 
-825 YYVATLEKPMSD
+825 
-837 YTFTFNG
+837 
-844 TAVTPT
+844 
-850 AVNAEKTIVKYSD
+850 
-863 NALSGYKFA
+863 
-872 KKTLTYGEY
+872 
-881 WYAETSDGFNGTLST
+881 
-896 EFAKNGAVAEIP
+896 
-908 DSYTATQ
+908 
-915 SADDKYAA
+915 
-923 NGADTDA
+923 
-930 GMYDAVSRATTGYG
+930 
-944 LGRLSFKQAV
+944 
-954 NALNSNGE
+954 
-962 MAPFSSSIKYENGAY
+962 
-977 TIVRPDNAKADF
+977 NAKANF

-1040 DEIASLNFDA
+1040 DEIASLNFDT

-1094 NKFTVNTKYAKRF
+1094 NKFTVNTKYAKRY

-1144 FKDYIYNV
+1144 FKDYVYNV

-1197 DRFKAFGNGK
+1197 DRFKTFGNGK

-1239 DDDVNEITNGTDL
+1239 DDDVSEITNGTDL

-1360 TETENN
+1360 TETEDN
-1366 TTVFEDVVKDNAAD
+1366 TTVFEDVVKDSTSD

-1393 ETKAVVVD
+1393 ETKAVVVN
-1401 ETTVAGTEETTEEVT
+1401 ETTVAETEETTEEVT

>member
-75 LENKADLSSYT
+75 LEDKTDLSSYT

-147 GSDVSSWAVNA
+147 GSTVSSWAVNA

-163 ENDIVNGSNGK
+163 ENGIVNGSNGK
-174 LNPKNNITREE
+174 LNPKTNITREE
-185 FAQLLYNCQ
+185 FAQLLYNCE

-211 DTTVDTTEESS
+211 DTSVDTTEESS
-222 TETTTFVGKNSLKA
+222 TETTTFVGKNSIKA
-236 AGGGSSSSSSSK
+236 AGGGSSSSSSK

-382 YAATGADTDAGMYD
+382 YAANGADTDAGMYD

-437 DYTVVRPDNAKT
+437 AYTV
-449 DFGYDGSSN
+449 
-458 RGSNGKITATGIK
+458 
-471 DVVVAVSKDMAVN
+471 
-484 AEILKNI
+484 
-491 SGYEAQ
+491 
-497 AQKVS
+497 
-502 DEIASLNFDADLNE
+502 
-516 NNVYAYKE
+516 
-524 LNANGLY
+524 
-531 GKRVVNDNVS
+531 
-541 VKNVGN
+541 
-547 YSEANTNDD
+547 
-556 NKFTVNTKYAKR
+556 
-568 FGDVTFLVYFDDYA
+568 
-582 NMKAD
+582 
-587 DPAHKNINTD
+587 
-597 EAVAGKVGEFK
+597 
-608 DYIYNVQGAKIEYLG
+608 
-623 EDGTATPV
+623 
-631 VAGAKFASDL
+631 
-641 WISPNHGPVVEVAVT
+641 
-656 NSYDRFK
+656 
-663 AFGNGKYR
+663 
-671 ITLVADGYKD
+671 
-681 VVLESSARFDID
+681 
-693 SPLKMQGDDDDVN
+693 
-706 EITNGTDLVLNYDIN
+706 
-721 NAVYAES
+721 
-728 LVNAVAN
+728 
-735 GTANITI
+735 
-742 GEGRNTVAENGKVVV
+742 
-757 NGNVLTLTFENVKD
+757 
-771 SLKKD
+771 
-776 TQYTVT
+776 
-782 FPTLDYNDADKLG
+782 
-795 MTASVHYAPADETTT
+795 
-810 IALETKDKVTVDGAD
+810 
-825 YYVATLEKPMSD
+825 
-837 YTFTFNG
+837 
-844 TAVTPT
+844 
-850 AVNAEKTIVKYSD
+850 
-863 NALSGYKFA
+863 
-872 KKTLTYGEY
+872 
-881 WYAETSDGFNGTLST
+881 
-896 EFAKNGAVAEIP
+896 
-908 DSYTATQ
+908 
-915 SADDKYAA
+915 
-923 NGADTDA
+923 
-930 GMYDAVSRATTGYG
+930 
-944 LGRLSFKQAV
+944 
-954 NALNSNGE
+954 
-962 MAPFSSSIKYENGAY
+962 
-977 TIVRPDNAKADF
+977 VRPDNAKADF

-1050 DLNESNVYAYKELNA
+1050 DLNENNVYAYKELNA

-1165 ATPVVA
+1165 ATPIVA

-1197 DRFKAFGNGK
+1197 DRFKDFGNGK
-1207 YRITLVADGYKD
+1207 YRITLIADGYKD

-1229 IDSPLKMQGD
+1229 LDSPLKMQGD

-1260 AVYAESL
+1260 AVYAENL

-1309 SLKKDTQYTVTFP
+1309 SLVKDTQYTVTFP

-1343 DAVST
+1343 DAVIT

-1360 TETENN
+1360 TETEDN
-1366 TTVFEDVVKDNAAD
+1366 TTVFEDVVKDNTAD
-1380 ITDVIAVALPEVD
+1380 ITDVITVALPEVD

-1401 ETTVAGTEETTEEVT
+1401 ETTVAETEETTEEVT

-1425 ETIVEEVTESETV
+1425 ETTIEEVTESETV
-1438 AE
+1438 TE

>member
-20 QTFAEDYSDMPTG
+20 QTFAEDYLDMPTG

-75 LENKADLSSYT
+75 LENKADLGSYT

-132 YDLTGENANLSAFTD
+132 YDLSGENGNLSAFID
-147 GSDVSSWAVNA
+147 GSTVSSWAVNA

-163 ENDIVNGSNGK
+163 ENGIVNGSNGK
-174 LNPKNNITREE
+174 LNPKTNITREE
-185 FAQLLYNCQ
+185 FAQLLYNCE

-211 DTTVDTTEESS
+211 DTSVDTTKESS
-222 TETTTFVGKNSLKA
+222 TETTTFVGKNSIKA
-236 AGGGSSSSSSSK
+236 AGGGSSSSSSK

-260 TTTEATTETT
+260 TTTEETTKTT

-284 GADYYVA
+284 GTDYYVA

-302 TFNGTAVTPT
+302 TFNGTVVTPT

-324 DNALS
+324 DTTLS

-355 LSTEFAKNGAVA
+355 LSTEFAKNGTVA

-374 ATQSADDK
+374 TTQSADDK

-437 DYTVVRPDNAKT
+437 AYTVVRPDNAKA

-471 DVVVAVSKDMAVN
+471 DVVVSVSKDMAVN
-484 AEILKNI
+484 AEILKNV

-681 VVLESSARFDID
+681 VVLESSARFDLD
-693 SPLKMQGDDDDVN
+693 SPLKMQGDDDDVS

-721 NAVYAES
+721 NATYAES

-742 GEGRNTVAENGKVVV
+742 GEGRNN
-757 NGNVLTLTFENVKD
+757 
-771 SLKKD
+771 
-776 TQYTVT
+776 
-782 FPTLDYNDADKLG
+782 
-795 MTASVHYAPADETTT
+795 
-810 IALETKDKVTVDGAD
+810 
-825 YYVATLEKPMSD
+825 
-837 YTFTFNG
+837 
-844 TAVTPT
+844 
-850 AVNAEKTIVKYSD
+850 
-863 NALSGYKFA
+863 
-872 KKTLTYGEY
+872 
-881 WYAETSDGFNGTLST
+881 
-896 EFAKNGAVAEIP
+896 
-908 DSYTATQ
+908 
-915 SADDKYAA
+915 
-923 NGADTDA
+923 
-930 GMYDAVSRATTGYG
+930 
-944 LGRLSFKQAV
+944 
-954 NALNSNGE
+954 
-962 MAPFSSSIKYENGAY
+962 
-977 TIVRPDNAKADF
+977 
-989 GYDGSSN
+989 
-996 RGSNGKITATGIKDV
+996 
-1011 VVAVSKDMAVNAEIL
+1011 
-1026 KNVSGYEAQAQKVS
+1026 
-1040 DEIASLNFDA
+1040 
-1050 DLNESNVYAYKELNA
+1050 
-1065 NGLYGKRVVNDNVSV
+1065 
-1080 KNVGNYSEA
+1080 
-1089 NTNDN
+1089 
-1094 NKFTVNTKYAKRF
+1094 
-1107 GDVTFLVYFDD
+1107 
-1118 YANMKADDPAHKNI
+1118 
-1132 NTDEAVAGKVGE
+1132 
-1144 FKDYIYNV
+1144 
-1152 QGAKIEYLGEDGT
+1152 
-1165 ATPVVA
+1165 
-1171 GAKFA
+1171 
-1176 SDLWISPNHGPVV
+1176 
-1189 EVAVTNSY
+1189 
-1197 DRFKAFGNGK
+1197 
-1207 YRITLVADGYKD
+1207 
-1219 VVLESSARFD
+1219 
-1229 IDSPLKMQGD
+1229 
-1239 DDDVNEITNGTDL
+1239 
-1252 VLNYDINN
+1252 
-1260 AVYAESL
+1260 
-1267 VNAVANGTAN
+1267 
-1277 ITIGEGRN
+1277 
-1285 TVAENGKVV
+1285 VAENGKVV

-1360 TETENN
+1360 TETEDN
-1366 TTVFEDVVKDNAAD
+1366 TTVFEDVVKDSTSD
-1380 ITDVIAVALPEVD
+1380 ITDVITVALPEVD

-1401 ETTVAGTEETTEEVT
+1401 ETTVAETEETTEEVT

>member
-681 VVLESSARFDID
+681 VVLESSARFDLD
-693 SPLKMQGDDDDVN
+693 SPLKMQGDDDDVS

-721 NAVYAES
+721 NATYAES

-742 GEGRNTVAENGKVVV
+742 GEGRNN
-757 NGNVLTLTFENVKD
+757 
-771 SLKKD
+771 
-776 TQYTVT
+776 
-782 FPTLDYNDADKLG
+782 
-795 MTASVHYAPADETTT
+795 
-810 IALETKDKVTVDGAD
+810 
-825 YYVATLEKPMSD
+825 
-837 YTFTFNG
+837 
-844 TAVTPT
+844 
-850 AVNAEKTIVKYSD
+850 
-863 NALSGYKFA
+863 
-872 KKTLTYGEY
+872 
-881 WYAETSDGFNGTLST
+881 
-896 EFAKNGAVAEIP
+896 
-908 DSYTATQ
+908 
-915 SADDKYAA
+915 
-923 NGADTDA
+923 
-930 GMYDAVSRATTGYG
+930 
-944 LGRLSFKQAV
+944 
-954 NALNSNGE
+954 
-962 MAPFSSSIKYENGAY
+962 
-977 TIVRPDNAKADF
+977 
-989 GYDGSSN
+989 
-996 RGSNGKITATGIKDV
+996 
-1011 VVAVSKDMAVNAEIL
+1011 
-1026 KNVSGYEAQAQKVS
+1026 
-1040 DEIASLNFDA
+1040 
-1050 DLNESNVYAYKELNA
+1050 
-1065 NGLYGKRVVNDNVSV
+1065 
-1080 KNVGNYSEA
+1080 
-1089 NTNDN
+1089 
-1094 NKFTVNTKYAKRF
+1094 
-1107 GDVTFLVYFDD
+1107 
-1118 YANMKADDPAHKNI
+1118 
-1132 NTDEAVAGKVGE
+1132 
-1144 FKDYIYNV
+1144 
-1152 QGAKIEYLGEDGT
+1152 
-1165 ATPVVA
+1165 
-1171 GAKFA
+1171 
-1176 SDLWISPNHGPVV
+1176 
-1189 EVAVTNSY
+1189 
-1197 DRFKAFGNGK
+1197 
-1207 YRITLVADGYKD
+1207 
-1219 VVLESSARFD
+1219 
-1229 IDSPLKMQGD
+1229 
-1239 DDDVNEITNGTDL
+1239 
-1252 VLNYDINN
+1252 
-1260 AVYAESL
+1260 
-1267 VNAVANGTAN
+1267 
-1277 ITIGEGRN
+1277 
-1285 TVAENGKVV
+1285 VAENGKVV

-1360 TETENN
+1360 TETEDN
-1366 TTVFEDVVKDNAAD
+1366 TTVFEDVVKDSTSD

-1393 ETKAVVVD
+1393 ETKAVVVN
-1401 ETTVAGTEETTEEVT
+1401 ETTVAETEETTEEVT

>member
-64 QVASIFARVLK
+64 QVASIFTRVLK

-132 YDLTGENANLSAFTD
+132 YDLSDENGNLSAFTD
-147 GSDVSSWAVNA
+147 GSTVSSWDVNA

-163 ENDIVNGSNGK
+163 ENGIVNGSNGK

-211 DTTVDTTEESS
+211 DTSVDTTEESS

-236 AGGGSSSSSSSK
+236 AGGSSSSSSK

-260 TTTEATTETT
+260 ITTEETTETT

-284 GADYYVA
+284 GVDYYVA

-302 TFNGTAVTPT
+302 TFNGTDVTPT

-347 TSDGFNGT
+347 TSNGFNGT
-355 LSTEFAKNGAVA
+355 LSTEFAKNGTVA

-437 DYTVVRPDNAKT
+437 AYTVVRPDNAKA

-484 AEILKNI
+484 AEILKNV

-547 YSEANTNDD
+547 YSEANTTEN
-556 NKFTVNTKYAKR
+556 NTFTVNTKYAKR

-681 VVLESSARFDID
+681 VVLESSARFDLD
-693 SPLKMQGDDDDVN
+693 SPLKMQGDDDDVS

-771 SLKKD
+771 SL
-776 TQYTVT
+776 V
-782 FPTLDYNDADKLG
+782 
-795 MTASVHYAPADETTT
+795 
-810 IALETKDKVTVDGAD
+810 
-825 YYVATLEKPMSD
+825 
-837 YTFTFNG
+837 
-844 TAVTPT
+844 
-850 AVNAEKTIVKYSD
+850 
-863 NALSGYKFA
+863 
-872 KKTLTYGEY
+872 
-881 WYAETSDGFNGTLST
+881 
-896 EFAKNGAVAEIP
+896 
-908 DSYTATQ
+908 
-915 SADDKYAA
+915 
-923 NGADTDA
+923 
-930 GMYDAVSRATTGYG
+930 
-944 LGRLSFKQAV
+944 
-954 NALNSNGE
+954 
-962 MAPFSSSIKYENGAY
+962 
-977 TIVRPDNAKADF
+977 
-989 GYDGSSN
+989 
-996 RGSNGKITATGIKDV
+996 
-1011 VVAVSKDMAVNAEIL
+1011 
-1026 KNVSGYEAQAQKVS
+1026 
-1040 DEIASLNFDA
+1040 
-1050 DLNESNVYAYKELNA
+1050 
-1065 NGLYGKRVVNDNVSV
+1065 
-1080 KNVGNYSEA
+1080 
-1089 NTNDN
+1089 
-1094 NKFTVNTKYAKRF
+1094 
-1107 GDVTFLVYFDD
+1107 
-1118 YANMKADDPAHKNI
+1118 
-1132 NTDEAVAGKVGE
+1132 
-1144 FKDYIYNV
+1144 
-1152 QGAKIEYLGEDGT
+1152 
-1165 ATPVVA
+1165 
-1171 GAKFA
+1171 
-1176 SDLWISPNHGPVV
+1176 
-1189 EVAVTNSY
+1189 
-1197 DRFKAFGNGK
+1197 
-1207 YRITLVADGYKD
+1207 
-1219 VVLESSARFD
+1219 
-1229 IDSPLKMQGD
+1229 
-1239 DDDVNEITNGTDL
+1239 
-1252 VLNYDINN
+1252 
-1260 AVYAESL
+1260 
-1267 VNAVANGTAN
+1267 
-1277 ITIGEGRN
+1277 
-1285 TVAENGKVV
+1285 
-1294 VNGNVLTLTFENVKD
+1294 
-1309 SLKKDTQYTVTFP
+1309 KDTQYTVTFP

-1360 TETENN
+1360 TETEDN

-1401 ETTVAGTEETTEEVT
+1401 ETTVAETEETTEEVT

>member
-75 LENKADLSSYT
+75 LENKADLGSYT

-132 YDLTGENANLSAFTD
+132 YDLTGENGNLSAFTD
-147 GSDVSSWAVNA
+147 GSTVSSWAVNA

-163 ENDIVNGSNGK
+163 ENGIVNGSNGK

-211 DTTVDTTEESS
+211 DTSVDTTKESS
-222 TETTTFVGKNSLKA
+222 TETTTFVGKNSIKA
-236 AGGGSSSSSSSK
+236 AGGGSSSSSSK

-260 TTTEATTETT
+260 TTTEETTKTT

-284 GADYYVA
+284 GTDYYVA

-324 DNALS
+324 DTTLS

-409 LSFTQAVNA
+409 LSFTQAVDA
-418 LNSNGEMAPFSSSI
+418 LNSA
-432 KYENG
+432 
-437 DYTVVRPDNAKT
+437 
-449 DFGYDGSSN
+449 
-458 RGSNGKITATGIK
+458 
-471 DVVVAVSKDMAVN
+471 
-484 AEILKNI
+484 
-491 SGYEAQ
+491 
-497 AQKVS
+497 
-502 DEIASLNFDADLNE
+502 
-516 NNVYAYKE
+516 
-524 LNANGLY
+524 
-531 GKRVVNDNVS
+531 
-541 VKNVGN
+541 
-547 YSEANTNDD
+547 
-556 NKFTVNTKYAKR
+556 
-568 FGDVTFLVYFDDYA
+568 
-582 NMKAD
+582 
-587 DPAHKNINTD
+587 
-597 EAVAGKVGEFK
+597 
-608 DYIYNVQGAKIEYLG
+608 
-623 EDGTATPV
+623 
-631 VAGAKFASDL
+631 
-641 WISPNHGPVVEVAVT
+641 
-656 NSYDRFK
+656 
-663 AFGNGKYR
+663 
-671 ITLVADGYKD
+671 
-681 VVLESSARFDID
+681 
-693 SPLKMQGDDDDVN
+693 
-706 EITNGTDLVLNYDIN
+706 
-721 NAVYAES
+721 
-728 LVNAVAN
+728 
-735 GTANITI
+735 
-742 GEGRNTVAENGKVVV
+742 
-757 NGNVLTLTFENVKD
+757 
-771 SLKKD
+771 
-776 TQYTVT
+776 
-782 FPTLDYNDADKLG
+782 
-795 MTASVHYAPADETTT
+795 
-810 IALETKDKVTVDGAD
+810 
-825 YYVATLEKPMSD
+825 
-837 YTFTFNG
+837 
-844 TAVTPT
+844 
-850 AVNAEKTIVKYSD
+850 
-863 NALSGYKFA
+863 
-872 KKTLTYGEY
+872 
-881 WYAETSDGFNGTLST
+881 
-896 EFAKNGAVAEIP
+896 
-908 DSYTATQ
+908 
-915 SADDKYAA
+915 
-923 NGADTDA
+923 
-930 GMYDAVSRATTGYG
+930 
-944 LGRLSFKQAV
+944 
-954 NALNSNGE
+954 GE

-977 TIVRPDNAKADF
+977 TVVRPDNAKADF

-1094 NKFTVNTKYAKRF
+1094 NKFTVNTKYAKRY

-1144 FKDYIYNV
+1144 FKDYVYNV

-1229 IDSPLKMQGD
+1229 LDSPLKMQGD

-1260 AVYAESL
+1260 ATYAESL

-1360 TETENN
+1360 TETEDN
-1366 TTVFEDVVKDNAAD
+1366 TTVFEDVVKDSTSD

-1393 ETKAVVVD
+1393 ETKAVVVN
-1401 ETTVAGTEETTEEVT
+1401 ETTVAETEETTEEVT

>member
-75 LENKADLSSYT
+75 LENKADLGSYT

-132 YDLTGENANLSAFTD
+132 YDLTGENGNLSAFTD
-147 GSDVSSWAVNA
+147 GSTVSSWAVNA

-163 ENDIVNGSNGK
+163 ENGIVNGSNGK

-211 DTTVDTTEESS
+211 DTSVDTTKESS
-222 TETTTFVGKNSLKA
+222 TETTTFVGKNSIKA
-236 AGGGSSSSSSSK
+236 AGGGSSSSSSK

-260 TTTEATTETT
+260 TTTEETTKTT

-284 GADYYVA
+284 GTDYYVA

-324 DNALS
+324 DTTLS

-382 YAATGADTDAGMYD
+382 YAATGANTDAGMYD

-409 LSFTQAVNA
+409 LSFTQAVDA
-418 LNSNGEMAPFSSSI
+418 LNSAGEMAPFSSSI

-437 DYTVVRPDNAKT
+437 AYTVVRSDNAKA

-484 AEILKNI
+484 AEILKNV

-693 SPLKMQGDDDDVN
+693 SPLKMQGDDDDV
-706 EITNGTDLVLNYDIN
+706 
-721 NAVYAES
+721 S
-728 LVNAVAN
+728 
-735 GTANITI
+735 
-742 GEGRNTVAENGKVVV
+742 
-757 NGNVLTLTFENVKD
+757 
-771 SLKKD
+771 
-776 TQYTVT
+776 
-782 FPTLDYNDADKLG
+782 
-795 MTASVHYAPADETTT
+795 
-810 IALETKDKVTVDGAD
+810 
-825 YYVATLEKPMSD
+825 
-837 YTFTFNG
+837 
-844 TAVTPT
+844 
-850 AVNAEKTIVKYSD
+850 
-863 NALSGYKFA
+863 
-872 KKTLTYGEY
+872 
-881 WYAETSDGFNGTLST
+881 
-896 EFAKNGAVAEIP
+896 
-908 DSYTATQ
+908 
-915 SADDKYAA
+915 
-923 NGADTDA
+923 
-930 GMYDAVSRATTGYG
+930 
-944 LGRLSFKQAV
+944 
-954 NALNSNGE
+954 
-962 MAPFSSSIKYENGAY
+962 
-977 TIVRPDNAKADF
+977 
-989 GYDGSSN
+989 
-996 RGSNGKITATGIKDV
+996 
-1011 VVAVSKDMAVNAEIL
+1011 
-1026 KNVSGYEAQAQKVS
+1026 
-1040 DEIASLNFDA
+1040 
-1050 DLNESNVYAYKELNA
+1050 
-1065 NGLYGKRVVNDNVSV
+1065 
-1080 KNVGNYSEA
+1080 
-1089 NTNDN
+1089 
-1094 NKFTVNTKYAKRF
+1094 
-1107 GDVTFLVYFDD
+1107 
-1118 YANMKADDPAHKNI
+1118 
-1132 NTDEAVAGKVGE
+1132 
-1144 FKDYIYNV
+1144 
-1152 QGAKIEYLGEDGT
+1152 
-1165 ATPVVA
+1165 
-1171 GAKFA
+1171 
-1176 SDLWISPNHGPVV
+1176 
-1189 EVAVTNSY
+1189 
-1197 DRFKAFGNGK
+1197 
-1207 YRITLVADGYKD
+1207 
-1219 VVLESSARFD
+1219 
-1229 IDSPLKMQGD
+1229 
-1239 DDDVNEITNGTDL
+1239 EITNGTDL

-1360 TETENN
+1360 TETEDN
-1366 TTVFEDVVKDNAAD
+1366 TTVFEDVVKDSTSD

-1393 ETKAVVVD
+1393 ETKAVVVN
-1401 ETTVAGTEETTEEVT
+1401 ETTVAETEETTEEVT

>member
-20 QTFAEDYSDMPTG
+20 QTFAEDYLDMPTG

-75 LENKADLSSYT
+75 LENKADLGSYT

-132 YDLTGENANLSAFTD
+132 YDLSGENGNLSAFID
-147 GSDVSSWAVNA
+147 GSTVSSWAVNA

-163 ENDIVNGSNGK
+163 ENGIVNGSNGK
-174 LNPKNNITREE
+174 LNPKTNITREE
-185 FAQLLYNCQ
+185 FAQLLYNCE

-211 DTTVDTTEESS
+211 DTSVDTTKESS
-222 TETTTFVGKNSLKA
+222 TETTTFVGKNSIKA
-236 AGGGSSSSSSSK
+236 AGGGSSSSSSK

-260 TTTEATTETT
+260 TTTEETTKTT

-279 KVTVD
+279 
-284 GADYYVA
+284 
-291 TLEKPMSDYTF
+291 
-302 TFNGTAVTPT
+302 
-312 AVNAEKTIVKYS
+312 
-324 DNALS
+324 
-329 GYKFAK
+329 
-335 KTLTYGEYWYAE
+335 
-347 TSDGFNGT
+347 
-355 LSTEFAKNGAVA
+355 
-367 EIPDSYT
+367 
-374 ATQSADDK
+374 
-382 YAATGADTDAGMYD
+382 
-396 AVSRATTGYGLGR
+396 
-409 LSFTQAVNA
+409 
-418 LNSNGEMAPFSSSI
+418 
-432 KYENG
+432 
-437 DYTVVRPDNAKT
+437 
-449 DFGYDGSSN
+449 
-458 RGSNGKITATGIK
+458 
-471 DVVVAVSKDMAVN
+471 
-484 AEILKNI
+484 
-491 SGYEAQ
+491 
-497 AQKVS
+497 
-502 DEIASLNFDADLNE
+502 
-516 NNVYAYKE
+516 
-524 LNANGLY
+524 
-531 GKRVVNDNVS
+531 
-541 VKNVGN
+541 
-547 YSEANTNDD
+547 
-556 NKFTVNTKYAKR
+556 
-568 FGDVTFLVYFDDYA
+568 
-582 NMKAD
+582 
-587 DPAHKNINTD
+587 
-597 EAVAGKVGEFK
+597 
-608 DYIYNVQGAKIEYLG
+608 
-623 EDGTATPV
+623 
-631 VAGAKFASDL
+631 
-641 WISPNHGPVVEVAVT
+641 
-656 NSYDRFK
+656 
-663 AFGNGKYR
+663 
-671 ITLVADGYKD
+671 
-681 VVLESSARFDID
+681 
-693 SPLKMQGDDDDVN
+693 
-706 EITNGTDLVLNYDIN
+706 
-721 NAVYAES
+721 
-728 LVNAVAN
+728 
-735 GTANITI
+735 
-742 GEGRNTVAENGKVVV
+742 
-757 NGNVLTLTFENVKD
+757 
-771 SLKKD
+771 
-776 TQYTVT
+776 
-782 FPTLDYNDADKLG
+782 
-795 MTASVHYAPADETTT
+795 
-810 IALETKDKVTVDGAD
+810 KVTVDGAD

-1229 IDSPLKMQGD
+1229 LDSPLKMQGD

>member
-47 IKGSN
+47 IQGSN

-163 ENDIVNGSNGK
+163 ENGIVNGSNGK

-211 DTTVDTTEESS
+211 NTTVDTTEESS

-236 AGGGSSSSSSSK
+236 AGGGSSSSSSK

-260 TTTEATTETT
+260 TTTETTTEETTETT

-291 TLEKPMSDYTF
+291 TLEKPMSNYTF

-329 GYKFAK
+329 GYKKA
-335 KTLTYGEYWYAE
+335 LTYGEYWYAE

-355 LSTEFAKNGAVA
+355 FSTEFAKNGTVA

-418 LNSNGEMAPFSSSI
+418 LNSA
-432 KYENG
+432 
-437 DYTVVRPDNAKT
+437 
-449 DFGYDGSSN
+449 
-458 RGSNGKITATGIK
+458 
-471 DVVVAVSKDMAVN
+471 
-484 AEILKNI
+484 
-491 SGYEAQ
+491 
-497 AQKVS
+497 
-502 DEIASLNFDADLNE
+502 
-516 NNVYAYKE
+516 
-524 LNANGLY
+524 
-531 GKRVVNDNVS
+531 
-541 VKNVGN
+541 
-547 YSEANTNDD
+547 
-556 NKFTVNTKYAKR
+556 
-568 FGDVTFLVYFDDYA
+568 
-582 NMKAD
+582 
-587 DPAHKNINTD
+587 
-597 EAVAGKVGEFK
+597 
-608 DYIYNVQGAKIEYLG
+608 
-623 EDGTATPV
+623 
-631 VAGAKFASDL
+631 
-641 WISPNHGPVVEVAVT
+641 
-656 NSYDRFK
+656 
-663 AFGNGKYR
+663 
-671 ITLVADGYKD
+671 
-681 VVLESSARFDID
+681 
-693 SPLKMQGDDDDVN
+693 
-706 EITNGTDLVLNYDIN
+706 
-721 NAVYAES
+721 
-728 LVNAVAN
+728 
-735 GTANITI
+735 
-742 GEGRNTVAENGKVVV
+742 
-757 NGNVLTLTFENVKD
+757 
-771 SLKKD
+771 
-776 TQYTVT
+776 
-782 FPTLDYNDADKLG
+782 
-795 MTASVHYAPADETTT
+795 
-810 IALETKDKVTVDGAD
+810 
-825 YYVATLEKPMSD
+825 
-837 YTFTFNG
+837 
-844 TAVTPT
+844 
-850 AVNAEKTIVKYSD
+850 
-863 NALSGYKFA
+863 
-872 KKTLTYGEY
+872 
-881 WYAETSDGFNGTLST
+881 
-896 EFAKNGAVAEIP
+896 
-908 DSYTATQ
+908 
-915 SADDKYAA
+915 
-923 NGADTDA
+923 
-930 GMYDAVSRATTGYG
+930 
-944 LGRLSFKQAV
+944 
-954 NALNSNGE
+954 GE

-977 TIVRPDNAKADF
+977 TVVRPDNAKADF

-996 RGSNGKITATGIKDV
+996 RGSNDKITATGIKDV

-1026 KNVSGYEAQAQKVS
+1026 KNVSGYEVQAQKVS

-1050 DLNESNVYAYKELNA
+1050 DLNESNVYSYKELNA

-1197 DRFKAFGNGK
+1197 DRFKDFGNGK
-1207 YRITLVADGYKD
+1207 YRITLMADGYKD

-1229 IDSPLKMQGD
+1229 LDSPLKMQGD
-1239 DDDVNEITNGTDL
+1239 DDDVNEITDGTDL

-1260 AVYAESL
+1260 ATYAESL
-1267 VNAVANGTAN
+1267 VNAVANGTAK

-1309 SLKKDTQYTVTFP
+1309 SLVKDTQYTVTFP

-1348 TAEENNEEKAVV
+1348 TAEENNEEKVVV
-1360 TETENN
+1360 TETEDN
-1366 TTVFEDVVKDNAAD
+1366 TTVFEDVVKDNTAD

-1401 ETTVAGTEETTEEVT
+1401 ETTVDETEETTEEVT
-1416 EETTEEATA
+1416 EEISEETT
-1425 ETIVEEVTESETV
+1425 IEEVTESETV

>member
-75 LENKADLSSYT
+75 LENKADLGSYT

-132 YDLTGENANLSAFTD
+132 YDLTGENGNLSAFTD
-147 GSDVSSWAVNA
+147 GSTVSSWAVNA

-163 ENDIVNGSNGK
+163 ENGIVNGSNGK

-211 DTTVDTTEESS
+211 DTSVDTTKESS
-222 TETTTFVGKNSLKA
+222 TETTTFVGKNSIKA
-236 AGGGSSSSSSSK
+236 AGGGSSSSSSK

-260 TTTEATTETT
+260 TTTEETTKTT

-284 GADYYVA
+284 GTDYYVA

-324 DNALS
+324 DTTLS

-382 YAATGADTDAGMYD
+382 YAATGANTDAGMYD

-409 LSFTQAVNA
+409 LSFTQAVDA
-418 LNSNGEMAPFSSSI
+418 LNSA
-432 KYENG
+432 
-437 DYTVVRPDNAKT
+437 
-449 DFGYDGSSN
+449 
-458 RGSNGKITATGIK
+458 
-471 DVVVAVSKDMAVN
+471 
-484 AEILKNI
+484 
-491 SGYEAQ
+491 
-497 AQKVS
+497 
-502 DEIASLNFDADLNE
+502 
-516 NNVYAYKE
+516 
-524 LNANGLY
+524 
-531 GKRVVNDNVS
+531 
-541 VKNVGN
+541 
-547 YSEANTNDD
+547 
-556 NKFTVNTKYAKR
+556 
-568 FGDVTFLVYFDDYA
+568 
-582 NMKAD
+582 
-587 DPAHKNINTD
+587 
-597 EAVAGKVGEFK
+597 
-608 DYIYNVQGAKIEYLG
+608 
-623 EDGTATPV
+623 
-631 VAGAKFASDL
+631 
-641 WISPNHGPVVEVAVT
+641 
-656 NSYDRFK
+656 
-663 AFGNGKYR
+663 
-671 ITLVADGYKD
+671 
-681 VVLESSARFDID
+681 
-693 SPLKMQGDDDDVN
+693 
-706 EITNGTDLVLNYDIN
+706 
-721 NAVYAES
+721 
-728 LVNAVAN
+728 
-735 GTANITI
+735 
-742 GEGRNTVAENGKVVV
+742 
-757 NGNVLTLTFENVKD
+757 
-771 SLKKD
+771 
-776 TQYTVT
+776 
-782 FPTLDYNDADKLG
+782 
-795 MTASVHYAPADETTT
+795 
-810 IALETKDKVTVDGAD
+810 
-825 YYVATLEKPMSD
+825 
-837 YTFTFNG
+837 
-844 TAVTPT
+844 
-850 AVNAEKTIVKYSD
+850 
-863 NALSGYKFA
+863 
-872 KKTLTYGEY
+872 
-881 WYAETSDGFNGTLST
+881 
-896 EFAKNGAVAEIP
+896 
-908 DSYTATQ
+908 
-915 SADDKYAA
+915 
-923 NGADTDA
+923 
-930 GMYDAVSRATTGYG
+930 
-944 LGRLSFKQAV
+944 
-954 NALNSNGE
+954 GE

-977 TIVRPDNAKADF
+977 TVVRSDNAKADF

-1050 DLNESNVYAYKELNA
+1050 DLNENNVYAYKELNA

-1089 NTNDN
+1089 NTNDD

>member
-75 LENKADLSSYT
+75 LEDKADLSSYT

-132 YDLTGENANLSAFTD
+132 YDLTGENGNLSAFTD
-147 GSDVSSWAVNA
+147 GSTVSSWAVNA

-163 ENDIVNGSNGK
+163 ENGIVNGSNGK

-185 FAQLLYNCQ
+185 FAQLLYNCE

-222 TETTTFVGKNSLKA
+222 TETTTFVGKNSLKS
-236 AGGGSSSSSSSK
+236 AGGGSSSSSSK

-270 TAVALESQN
+270 TAIALETKD

-284 GADYYVA
+284 GVDYYVA

-458 RGSNGKITATGIK
+458 RGSNGKITSTGIK

-681 VVLESSARFDID
+681 VVLESSARFDLD
-693 SPLKMQGDDDDVN
+693 SPLKMQGDDDDVS

-721 NAVYAES
+721 NATYAES

-742 GEGRNTVAENGKVVV
+742 GEGRNN
-757 NGNVLTLTFENVKD
+757 
-771 SLKKD
+771 
-776 TQYTVT
+776 
-782 FPTLDYNDADKLG
+782 
-795 MTASVHYAPADETTT
+795 
-810 IALETKDKVTVDGAD
+810 
-825 YYVATLEKPMSD
+825 
-837 YTFTFNG
+837 
-844 TAVTPT
+844 
-850 AVNAEKTIVKYSD
+850 
-863 NALSGYKFA
+863 
-872 KKTLTYGEY
+872 
-881 WYAETSDGFNGTLST
+881 
-896 EFAKNGAVAEIP
+896 
-908 DSYTATQ
+908 
-915 SADDKYAA
+915 
-923 NGADTDA
+923 
-930 GMYDAVSRATTGYG
+930 
-944 LGRLSFKQAV
+944 
-954 NALNSNGE
+954 
-962 MAPFSSSIKYENGAY
+962 
-977 TIVRPDNAKADF
+977 
-989 GYDGSSN
+989 
-996 RGSNGKITATGIKDV
+996 
-1011 VVAVSKDMAVNAEIL
+1011 
-1026 KNVSGYEAQAQKVS
+1026 
-1040 DEIASLNFDA
+1040 
-1050 DLNESNVYAYKELNA
+1050 
-1065 NGLYGKRVVNDNVSV
+1065 
-1080 KNVGNYSEA
+1080 
-1089 NTNDN
+1089 
-1094 NKFTVNTKYAKRF
+1094 
-1107 GDVTFLVYFDD
+1107 
-1118 YANMKADDPAHKNI
+1118 
-1132 NTDEAVAGKVGE
+1132 
-1144 FKDYIYNV
+1144 
-1152 QGAKIEYLGEDGT
+1152 
-1165 ATPVVA
+1165 
-1171 GAKFA
+1171 
-1176 SDLWISPNHGPVV
+1176 
-1189 EVAVTNSY
+1189 
-1197 DRFKAFGNGK
+1197 
-1207 YRITLVADGYKD
+1207 
-1219 VVLESSARFD
+1219 
-1229 IDSPLKMQGD
+1229 
-1239 DDDVNEITNGTDL
+1239 
-1252 VLNYDINN
+1252 
-1260 AVYAESL
+1260 
-1267 VNAVANGTAN
+1267 
-1277 ITIGEGRN
+1277 
-1285 TVAENGKVV
+1285 VAENGKVV

-1360 TETENN
+1360 TETEDN
-1366 TTVFEDVVKDNAAD
+1366 TTVFEDVVKDNTAD
-1380 ITDVIAVALPEVD
+1380 ITDVITVALPEVD

-1401 ETTVAGTEETTEEVT
+1401 ETTVAETEETTEEVT

>member
-132 YDLTGENANLSAFTD
+132 YDLSDENGNLSAFTD
-147 GSDVSSWAVNA
+147 GSTVSSWAVNA

-163 ENDIVNGSNGK
+163 ENGIVNGSNGK
-174 LNPKNNITREE
+174 LNPKTNITREE
-185 FAQLLYNCQ
+185 FAQLLYNCE

-211 DTTVDTTEESS
+211 DTSVDTTKESS
-222 TETTTFVGKNSLKA
+222 TETTTFVGKNSIKA
-236 AGGGSSSSSSSK
+236 AGGGSSSSSSK

-260 TTTEATTETT
+260 TTTEETTKTT

-284 GADYYVA
+284 GTDYYVA

-302 TFNGTAVTPT
+302 TFNGTVVTPT

-324 DNALS
+324 DTTLS

-335 KTLTYGEYWYAE
+335 KTLTYSEYWYAE

-355 LSTEFAKNGAVA
+355 LSTEFAKNGTVA

-382 YAATGADTDAGMYD
+382 YAANGADTDAGMYD

-437 DYTVVRPDNAKT
+437 AYTVVRPENAKAN
-449 DFGYDGSSN
+449 FGYDGSSN

-471 DVVVAVSKDMAVN
+471 DVVVS
-484 AEILKNI
+484 
-491 SGYEAQ
+491 
-497 AQKVS
+497 
-502 DEIASLNFDADLNE
+502 
-516 NNVYAYKE
+516 
-524 LNANGLY
+524 
-531 GKRVVNDNVS
+531 
-541 VKNVGN
+541 
-547 YSEANTNDD
+547 
-556 NKFTVNTKYAKR
+556 
-568 FGDVTFLVYFDDYA
+568 
-582 NMKAD
+582 
-587 DPAHKNINTD
+587 
-597 EAVAGKVGEFK
+597 
-608 DYIYNVQGAKIEYLG
+608 
-623 EDGTATPV
+623 
-631 VAGAKFASDL
+631 
-641 WISPNHGPVVEVAVT
+641 
-656 NSYDRFK
+656 
-663 AFGNGKYR
+663 
-671 ITLVADGYKD
+671 
-681 VVLESSARFDID
+681 
-693 SPLKMQGDDDDVN
+693 
-706 EITNGTDLVLNYDIN
+706 
-721 NAVYAES
+721 
-728 LVNAVAN
+728 
-735 GTANITI
+735 
-742 GEGRNTVAENGKVVV
+742 
-757 NGNVLTLTFENVKD
+757 
-771 SLKKD
+771 
-776 TQYTVT
+776 
-782 FPTLDYNDADKLG
+782 
-795 MTASVHYAPADETTT
+795 
-810 IALETKDKVTVDGAD
+810 
-825 YYVATLEKPMSD
+825 
-837 YTFTFNG
+837 
-844 TAVTPT
+844 
-850 AVNAEKTIVKYSD
+850 
-863 NALSGYKFA
+863 
-872 KKTLTYGEY
+872 
-881 WYAETSDGFNGTLST
+881 
-896 EFAKNGAVAEIP
+896 
-908 DSYTATQ
+908 
-915 SADDKYAA
+915 
-923 NGADTDA
+923 
-930 GMYDAVSRATTGYG
+930 
-944 LGRLSFKQAV
+944 
-954 NALNSNGE
+954 
-962 MAPFSSSIKYENGAY
+962 
-977 TIVRPDNAKADF
+977 
-989 GYDGSSN
+989 
-996 RGSNGKITATGIKDV
+996 
-1011 VVAVSKDMAVNAEIL
+1011 VSKDMAVNAEIL

-1040 DEIASLNFDA
+1040 DEIASLNFDT

-1229 IDSPLKMQGD
+1229 LDSPLKMQGD
-1239 DDDVNEITNGTDL
+1239 DDDVSEITNGTDL

-1260 AVYAESL
+1260 STYAESL

-1360 TETENN
+1360 TETEDN
-1366 TTVFEDVVKDNAAD
+1366 TTVFEDVVKDSTSD

-1393 ETKAVVVD
+1393 ETKAVVVN
-1401 ETTVAGTEETTEEVT
+1401 ETTVAETEETTEEVT

>member
-75 LENKADLSSYT
+75 LENKADLGSYT

-132 YDLTGENANLSAFTD
+132 YDLTGENGNLSAFID
-147 GSDVSSWAVNA
+147 GSTVSSWAVNA

-163 ENDIVNGSNGK
+163 ENGIVNGSNGK
-174 LNPKNNITREE
+174 LNPKTNITREE
-185 FAQLLYNCQ
+185 FAQLLYNCE

-211 DTTVDTTEESS
+211 DTSVDTTEESS
-222 TETTTFVGKNSLKA
+222 TETTTFVGKNSIKA
-236 AGGGSSSSSSSK
+236 AGGGSSSSSSK

-260 TTTEATTETT
+260 TTTEETTETT

-284 GADYYVA
+284 GTDYYVA

-302 TFNGTAVTPT
+302 TFNGTAVIPT

-355 LSTEFAKNGAVA
+355 FSTEFAKNGAVA

-382 YAATGADTDAGMYD
+382 YAANGADTDAGMYD

-418 LNSNGEMAPFSSSI
+418 LNSAGEMAPFSSSI

-437 DYTVVRPDNAKT
+437 AYTVVRPDNAKA

-484 AEILKNI
+484 AEILKNV
-491 SGYEAQ
+491 SGYETQ

-721 NAVYAES
+721 NATYAEN

-735 GTANITI
+735 GTANISI
-742 GEGRNTVAENGKVVV
+742 GEGRNTVAENGKVVI

-771 SLKKD
+771 SL
-776 TQYTVT
+776 V
-782 FPTLDYNDADKLG
+782 
-795 MTASVHYAPADETTT
+795 
-810 IALETKDKVTVDGAD
+810 
-825 YYVATLEKPMSD
+825 
-837 YTFTFNG
+837 
-844 TAVTPT
+844 
-850 AVNAEKTIVKYSD
+850 
-863 NALSGYKFA
+863 
-872 KKTLTYGEY
+872 
-881 WYAETSDGFNGTLST
+881 
-896 EFAKNGAVAEIP
+896 
-908 DSYTATQ
+908 
-915 SADDKYAA
+915 
-923 NGADTDA
+923 
-930 GMYDAVSRATTGYG
+930 
-944 LGRLSFKQAV
+944 
-954 NALNSNGE
+954 
-962 MAPFSSSIKYENGAY
+962 
-977 TIVRPDNAKADF
+977 
-989 GYDGSSN
+989 
-996 RGSNGKITATGIKDV
+996 
-1011 VVAVSKDMAVNAEIL
+1011 
-1026 KNVSGYEAQAQKVS
+1026 
-1040 DEIASLNFDA
+1040 
-1050 DLNESNVYAYKELNA
+1050 
-1065 NGLYGKRVVNDNVSV
+1065 
-1080 KNVGNYSEA
+1080 
-1089 NTNDN
+1089 
-1094 NKFTVNTKYAKRF
+1094 
-1107 GDVTFLVYFDD
+1107 
-1118 YANMKADDPAHKNI
+1118 
-1132 NTDEAVAGKVGE
+1132 
-1144 FKDYIYNV
+1144 
-1152 QGAKIEYLGEDGT
+1152 
-1165 ATPVVA
+1165 
-1171 GAKFA
+1171 
-1176 SDLWISPNHGPVV
+1176 
-1189 EVAVTNSY
+1189 
-1197 DRFKAFGNGK
+1197 
-1207 YRITLVADGYKD
+1207 
-1219 VVLESSARFD
+1219 
-1229 IDSPLKMQGD
+1229 
-1239 DDDVNEITNGTDL
+1239 
-1252 VLNYDINN
+1252 
-1260 AVYAESL
+1260 
-1267 VNAVANGTAN
+1267 
-1277 ITIGEGRN
+1277 
-1285 TVAENGKVV
+1285 
-1294 VNGNVLTLTFENVKD
+1294 
-1309 SLKKDTQYTVTFP
+1309 KDTQYTVTFP

-1360 TETENN
+1360 TETEDN

-1393 ETKAVVVD
+1393 ETKAVVVN
-1401 ETTVAGTEETTEEVT
+1401 ETTVAETEETTEEVT
-1416 EETTEEATA
+1416 EKTTEEATA

>member
-1 MKKRVLSLGIV
+1 
-12 LTMMASSM
+12 MMASSM

-75 LENKADLSSYT
+75 LEDKADLSSYT

-132 YDLTGENANLSAFTD
+132 YDLTGENGNLSAFTD
-147 GSDVSSWAVNA
+147 GSTVSSWAVNA

-163 ENDIVNGSNGK
+163 ENGIVNGSNGK

-185 FAQLLYNCQ
+185 FAQLLYNCE

-222 TETTTFVGKNSLKA
+222 TETTTFVGKNSLKS
-236 AGGGSSSSSSSK
+236 AGGGSSSSSSK

-270 TAVALESQN
+270 TAIALETKD

-284 GADYYVA
+284 GVDYYVA

-329 GYKFAK
+329 GYNFAK

-355 LSTEFAKNGAVA
+355 LSTEFAKNGTVA

-374 ATQSADDK
+374 ASQSADDK
-382 YAATGADTDAGMYD
+382 YAANGADTDAGMYD

-437 DYTVVRPDNAKT
+437 AYTVVRPDNAKA

-471 DVVVAVSKDMAVN
+471 DVVVAVSKDMAIN
-484 AEILKNI
+484 AEILKNV

-681 VVLESSARFDID
+681 VVLESSARFDLD
-693 SPLKMQGDDDDVN
+693 SPLKMQGDDDDVS

-721 NAVYAES
+721 NATYAES

-742 GEGRNTVAENGKVVV
+742 GEGRNN
-757 NGNVLTLTFENVKD
+757 
-771 SLKKD
+771 
-776 TQYTVT
+776 
-782 FPTLDYNDADKLG
+782 
-795 MTASVHYAPADETTT
+795 
-810 IALETKDKVTVDGAD
+810 
-825 YYVATLEKPMSD
+825 
-837 YTFTFNG
+837 
-844 TAVTPT
+844 
-850 AVNAEKTIVKYSD
+850 
-863 NALSGYKFA
+863 
-872 KKTLTYGEY
+872 
-881 WYAETSDGFNGTLST
+881 
-896 EFAKNGAVAEIP
+896 
-908 DSYTATQ
+908 
-915 SADDKYAA
+915 
-923 NGADTDA
+923 
-930 GMYDAVSRATTGYG
+930 
-944 LGRLSFKQAV
+944 
-954 NALNSNGE
+954 
-962 MAPFSSSIKYENGAY
+962 
-977 TIVRPDNAKADF
+977 
-989 GYDGSSN
+989 
-996 RGSNGKITATGIKDV
+996 
-1011 VVAVSKDMAVNAEIL
+1011 
-1026 KNVSGYEAQAQKVS
+1026 
-1040 DEIASLNFDA
+1040 
-1050 DLNESNVYAYKELNA
+1050 
-1065 NGLYGKRVVNDNVSV
+1065 
-1080 KNVGNYSEA
+1080 
-1089 NTNDN
+1089 
-1094 NKFTVNTKYAKRF
+1094 
-1107 GDVTFLVYFDD
+1107 
-1118 YANMKADDPAHKNI
+1118 
-1132 NTDEAVAGKVGE
+1132 
-1144 FKDYIYNV
+1144 
-1152 QGAKIEYLGEDGT
+1152 
-1165 ATPVVA
+1165 
-1171 GAKFA
+1171 
-1176 SDLWISPNHGPVV
+1176 
-1189 EVAVTNSY
+1189 
-1197 DRFKAFGNGK
+1197 
-1207 YRITLVADGYKD
+1207 
-1219 VVLESSARFD
+1219 
-1229 IDSPLKMQGD
+1229 
-1239 DDDVNEITNGTDL
+1239 
-1252 VLNYDINN
+1252 
-1260 AVYAESL
+1260 
-1267 VNAVANGTAN
+1267 
-1277 ITIGEGRN
+1277 
-1285 TVAENGKVV
+1285 VAENGKVV

-1360 TETENN
+1360 TETEDN
-1366 TTVFEDVVKDNAAD
+1366 TTVFEDVVKDNTAD
-1380 ITDVIAVALPEVD
+1380 ITDVITVALPEVD

-1401 ETTVAGTEETTEEVT
+1401 ETTVAETEETTEEVT

>member
-1 MKKRVLSLGIV
+1 LLAFANYLKEENMKKRVLSLGIV

-47 IKGSN
+47 IQGSN

-64 QVASIFARVLK
+64 QIASIFARVLK

-163 ENDIVNGSNGK
+163 ENGIVNGSNGK

-211 DTTVDTTEESS
+211 NTTVDTTEESS

-236 AGGGSSSSSSSK
+236 AGGGSSSSSSK

-260 TTTEATTETT
+260 TTTEETTETT
-270 TAVALESQN
+270 TAIALESQN

-291 TLEKPMSDYTF
+291 TLENPMSDYTF

-355 LSTEFAKNGAVA
+355 FSTEFAKNGTVA

-418 LNSNGEMAPFSSSI
+418 LNSA
-432 KYENG
+432 
-437 DYTVVRPDNAKT
+437 
-449 DFGYDGSSN
+449 
-458 RGSNGKITATGIK
+458 
-471 DVVVAVSKDMAVN
+471 
-484 AEILKNI
+484 
-491 SGYEAQ
+491 
-497 AQKVS
+497 
-502 DEIASLNFDADLNE
+502 
-516 NNVYAYKE
+516 
-524 LNANGLY
+524 
-531 GKRVVNDNVS
+531 
-541 VKNVGN
+541 
-547 YSEANTNDD
+547 
-556 NKFTVNTKYAKR
+556 
-568 FGDVTFLVYFDDYA
+568 
-582 NMKAD
+582 
-587 DPAHKNINTD
+587 
-597 EAVAGKVGEFK
+597 
-608 DYIYNVQGAKIEYLG
+608 
-623 EDGTATPV
+623 
-631 VAGAKFASDL
+631 
-641 WISPNHGPVVEVAVT
+641 
-656 NSYDRFK
+656 
-663 AFGNGKYR
+663 
-671 ITLVADGYKD
+671 
-681 VVLESSARFDID
+681 
-693 SPLKMQGDDDDVN
+693 
-706 EITNGTDLVLNYDIN
+706 
-721 NAVYAES
+721 
-728 LVNAVAN
+728 
-735 GTANITI
+735 
-742 GEGRNTVAENGKVVV
+742 
-757 NGNVLTLTFENVKD
+757 
-771 SLKKD
+771 
-776 TQYTVT
+776 
-782 FPTLDYNDADKLG
+782 
-795 MTASVHYAPADETTT
+795 
-810 IALETKDKVTVDGAD
+810 
-825 YYVATLEKPMSD
+825 
-837 YTFTFNG
+837 
-844 TAVTPT
+844 
-850 AVNAEKTIVKYSD
+850 
-863 NALSGYKFA
+863 
-872 KKTLTYGEY
+872 
-881 WYAETSDGFNGTLST
+881 
-896 EFAKNGAVAEIP
+896 
-908 DSYTATQ
+908 
-915 SADDKYAA
+915 
-923 NGADTDA
+923 
-930 GMYDAVSRATTGYG
+930 
-944 LGRLSFKQAV
+944 
-954 NALNSNGE
+954 GE

-977 TIVRPDNAKADF
+977 TVVRPDNAKADF

-996 RGSNGKITATGIKDV
+996 RGSNGKINATGIKDV

-1197 DRFKAFGNGK
+1197 DRFKDFGNGK
-1207 YRITLVADGYKD
+1207 YRITLMADGYKD

-1229 IDSPLKMQGD
+1229 LDSPLKMQGD
-1239 DDDVNEITNGTDL
+1239 DDDVNEITDGTDL

-1260 AVYAESL
+1260 ATYAESL
-1267 VNAVANGTAN
+1267 VNAVANGTAK

-1309 SLKKDTQYTVTFP
+1309 SLVKDTQYTVTFP

-1348 TAEENNEEKAVV
+1348 TAEENNEEKVVV
-1360 TETENN
+1360 TETEDN
-1366 TTVFEDVVKDNAAD
+1366 TTVFENVVKDNTAD
-1380 ITDVIAVALPEVD
+1380 ITDVIAVSLPEVD

-1401 ETTVAGTEETTEEVT
+1401 ETTVDETEETTEEVT
-1416 EETTEEATA
+1416 EEISEETT
-1425 ETIVEEVTESETV
+1425 IEEVTESETV

>member
-100 AVDAGLFKGSDNK
+100 AVDTGLFKGSDNK

-132 YDLTGENANLSAFTD
+132 YNLTGENANLSAFTD
-147 GSDVSSWAVNA
+147 GSTVSNWAVNA

-163 ENDIVNGSNGK
+163 ENGIVNGSNGK

-203 TEITTDAE
+203 TEITTDTE
-211 DTTVDTTEESS
+211 NTTVDTIEESS

-236 AGGGSSSSSSSK
+236 AGGGSSSSSSK

-260 TTTEATTETT
+260 TTTEETTETT

-291 TLEKPMSDYTF
+291 TLEKPMSNYTF

-329 GYKFAK
+329 GYKFAR

-355 LSTEFAKNGAVA
+355 FSTEFAKNGTVA

-418 LNSNGEMAPFSSSI
+418 LNSNS
-432 KYENG
+432 
-437 DYTVVRPDNAKT
+437 
-449 DFGYDGSSN
+449 
-458 RGSNGKITATGIK
+458 
-471 DVVVAVSKDMAVN
+471 
-484 AEILKNI
+484 EI
-491 SGYEAQ
+491 
-497 AQKVS
+497 
-502 DEIASLNFDADLNE
+502 
-516 NNVYAYKE
+516 
-524 LNANGLY
+524 
-531 GKRVVNDNVS
+531 
-541 VKNVGN
+541 
-547 YSEANTNDD
+547 
-556 NKFTVNTKYAKR
+556 
-568 FGDVTFLVYFDDYA
+568 
-582 NMKAD
+582 
-587 DPAHKNINTD
+587 
-597 EAVAGKVGEFK
+597 
-608 DYIYNVQGAKIEYLG
+608 
-623 EDGTATPV
+623 
-631 VAGAKFASDL
+631 
-641 WISPNHGPVVEVAVT
+641 
-656 NSYDRFK
+656 
-663 AFGNGKYR
+663 
-671 ITLVADGYKD
+671 
-681 VVLESSARFDID
+681 
-693 SPLKMQGDDDDVN
+693 
-706 EITNGTDLVLNYDIN
+706 
-721 NAVYAES
+721 
-728 LVNAVAN
+728 
-735 GTANITI
+735 
-742 GEGRNTVAENGKVVV
+742 
-757 NGNVLTLTFENVKD
+757 
-771 SLKKD
+771 
-776 TQYTVT
+776 
-782 FPTLDYNDADKLG
+782 
-795 MTASVHYAPADETTT
+795 
-810 IALETKDKVTVDGAD
+810 
-825 YYVATLEKPMSD
+825 
-837 YTFTFNG
+837 
-844 TAVTPT
+844 
-850 AVNAEKTIVKYSD
+850 
-863 NALSGYKFA
+863 
-872 KKTLTYGEY
+872 
-881 WYAETSDGFNGTLST
+881 
-896 EFAKNGAVAEIP
+896 
-908 DSYTATQ
+908 
-915 SADDKYAA
+915 
-923 NGADTDA
+923 
-930 GMYDAVSRATTGYG
+930 
-944 LGRLSFKQAV
+944 
-954 NALNSNGE
+954 
-962 MAPFSSSIKYENGAY
+962 APFSSSIKYENGAY

-1050 DLNESNVYAYKELNA
+1050 DLNESNVYSYKELNA

-1197 DRFKAFGNGK
+1197 DRFKDFGNGK
-1207 YRITLVADGYKD
+1207 YRITLIADGYKD

-1229 IDSPLKMQGD
+1229 LDSPLKMQGD
-1239 DDDVNEITNGTDL
+1239 DDDVNEITDGTDL

-1260 AVYAESL
+1260 ATYAESL

-1309 SLKKDTQYTVTFP
+1309 SLVKDTQYTVTFP

-1348 TAEENNEEKAVV
+1348 TAEENNEEKVVV
-1360 TETENN
+1360 TETEDN
-1366 TTVFEDVVKDNAAD
+1366 TTVFEDVVKDNTAD
-1380 ITDVIAVALPEVD
+1380 ITDVIAVSLPEVD
-1393 ETKAVVVD
+1393 ETKAVVAD
-1401 ETTVAGTEETTEEVT
+1401 ETTVDETEETTEEVT
-1416 EETTEEATA
+1416 EEISEETT
-1425 ETIVEEVTESETV
+1425 IEEVTESETV

>member
-163 ENDIVNGSNGK
+163 ENGIVNGSNGK

-355 LSTEFAKNGAVA
+355 LSTEFAKNGTVA

-382 YAATGADTDAGMYD
+382 YAANGADTDAGMYD

-547 YSEANTNDD
+547 YSEANTNDN

-568 FGDVTFLVYFDDYA
+568 YGDVTFLVYFDDYA

-608 DYIYNVQGAKIEYLG
+608 DYVYNVQGAKIEYLG

-663 AFGNGKYR
+663 TFGNGKYR

-693 SPLKMQGDDDDVN
+693 SPLKMQGDDDDV
-706 EITNGTDLVLNYDIN
+706 
-721 NAVYAES
+721 S
-728 LVNAVAN
+728 
-735 GTANITI
+735 
-742 GEGRNTVAENGKVVV
+742 
-757 NGNVLTLTFENVKD
+757 
-771 SLKKD
+771 
-776 TQYTVT
+776 
-782 FPTLDYNDADKLG
+782 
-795 MTASVHYAPADETTT
+795 
-810 IALETKDKVTVDGAD
+810 
-825 YYVATLEKPMSD
+825 
-837 YTFTFNG
+837 
-844 TAVTPT
+844 
-850 AVNAEKTIVKYSD
+850 
-863 NALSGYKFA
+863 
-872 KKTLTYGEY
+872 
-881 WYAETSDGFNGTLST
+881 
-896 EFAKNGAVAEIP
+896 
-908 DSYTATQ
+908 
-915 SADDKYAA
+915 
-923 NGADTDA
+923 
-930 GMYDAVSRATTGYG
+930 
-944 LGRLSFKQAV
+944 
-954 NALNSNGE
+954 
-962 MAPFSSSIKYENGAY
+962 
-977 TIVRPDNAKADF
+977 
-989 GYDGSSN
+989 
-996 RGSNGKITATGIKDV
+996 
-1011 VVAVSKDMAVNAEIL
+1011 
-1026 KNVSGYEAQAQKVS
+1026 
-1040 DEIASLNFDA
+1040 
-1050 DLNESNVYAYKELNA
+1050 
-1065 NGLYGKRVVNDNVSV
+1065 
-1080 KNVGNYSEA
+1080 
-1089 NTNDN
+1089 
-1094 NKFTVNTKYAKRF
+1094 
-1107 GDVTFLVYFDD
+1107 
-1118 YANMKADDPAHKNI
+1118 
-1132 NTDEAVAGKVGE
+1132 
-1144 FKDYIYNV
+1144 
-1152 QGAKIEYLGEDGT
+1152 
-1165 ATPVVA
+1165 
-1171 GAKFA
+1171 
-1176 SDLWISPNHGPVV
+1176 
-1189 EVAVTNSY
+1189 
-1197 DRFKAFGNGK
+1197 
-1207 YRITLVADGYKD
+1207 
-1219 VVLESSARFD
+1219 
-1229 IDSPLKMQGD
+1229 
-1239 DDDVNEITNGTDL
+1239 EITNGTDL

-1360 TETENN
+1360 TETEDN
-1366 TTVFEDVVKDNAAD
+1366 TTVFEDVVKDSTSD

-1393 ETKAVVVD
+1393 ETKAVVVN
-1401 ETTVAGTEETTEEVT
+1401 ETTVAETEETTEEVT

>member
-75 LENKADLSSYT
+75 LENKADLGSYT

-147 GSDVSSWAVNA
+147 GSTVSSWAVNA

-163 ENDIVNGSNGK
+163 ENGIVNGSNGK
-174 LNPKNNITREE
+174 LNPKTNITREE

-211 DTTVDTTEESS
+211 DTSVDTTEESS
-222 TETTTFVGKNSLKA
+222 TETTTFVGKNSIKA
-236 AGGGSSSSSSSK
+236 AGGGSSSSSSK

-284 GADYYVA
+284 GVDYYVA

-324 DNALS
+324 DTTLS

-355 LSTEFAKNGAVA
+355 LSTEFAKNGTVA

-374 ATQSADDK
+374 ATQTADDK
-382 YAATGADTDAGMYD
+382 YAANGADTDAGMYD

-409 LSFTQAVNA
+409 LSFTQAVDA

-437 DYTVVRPDNAKT
+437 AYTVVRPDNAKA

-458 RGSNGKITATGIK
+458 RGSNGKITSTGIK

-484 AEILKNI
+484 AEILKNV

-693 SPLKMQGDDDDVN
+693 SPLKMQGDDDDVS

-742 GEGRNTVAENGKVVV
+742 GEGRNTVAENGKVIV

-771 SLKKD
+771 SL
-776 TQYTVT
+776 V
-782 FPTLDYNDADKLG
+782 
-795 MTASVHYAPADETTT
+795 
-810 IALETKDKVTVDGAD
+810 
-825 YYVATLEKPMSD
+825 
-837 YTFTFNG
+837 
-844 TAVTPT
+844 
-850 AVNAEKTIVKYSD
+850 
-863 NALSGYKFA
+863 
-872 KKTLTYGEY
+872 
-881 WYAETSDGFNGTLST
+881 
-896 EFAKNGAVAEIP
+896 
-908 DSYTATQ
+908 
-915 SADDKYAA
+915 
-923 NGADTDA
+923 
-930 GMYDAVSRATTGYG
+930 
-944 LGRLSFKQAV
+944 
-954 NALNSNGE
+954 
-962 MAPFSSSIKYENGAY
+962 
-977 TIVRPDNAKADF
+977 
-989 GYDGSSN
+989 
-996 RGSNGKITATGIKDV
+996 
-1011 VVAVSKDMAVNAEIL
+1011 
-1026 KNVSGYEAQAQKVS
+1026 
-1040 DEIASLNFDA
+1040 
-1050 DLNESNVYAYKELNA
+1050 
-1065 NGLYGKRVVNDNVSV
+1065 
-1080 KNVGNYSEA
+1080 
-1089 NTNDN
+1089 
-1094 NKFTVNTKYAKRF
+1094 
-1107 GDVTFLVYFDD
+1107 
-1118 YANMKADDPAHKNI
+1118 
-1132 NTDEAVAGKVGE
+1132 
-1144 FKDYIYNV
+1144 
-1152 QGAKIEYLGEDGT
+1152 
-1165 ATPVVA
+1165 
-1171 GAKFA
+1171 
-1176 SDLWISPNHGPVV
+1176 
-1189 EVAVTNSY
+1189 
-1197 DRFKAFGNGK
+1197 
-1207 YRITLVADGYKD
+1207 
-1219 VVLESSARFD
+1219 
-1229 IDSPLKMQGD
+1229 
-1239 DDDVNEITNGTDL
+1239 
-1252 VLNYDINN
+1252 
-1260 AVYAESL
+1260 
-1267 VNAVANGTAN
+1267 
-1277 ITIGEGRN
+1277 
-1285 TVAENGKVV
+1285 
-1294 VNGNVLTLTFENVKD
+1294 
-1309 SLKKDTQYTVTFP
+1309 KDTQYTVTFP

-1360 TETENN
+1360 TETEDN
-1366 TTVFEDVVKDNAAD
+1366 TTVFEDVVKDNTAD

-1401 ETTVAGTEETTEEVT
+1401 ETTVAETEETTEEVT

>member
-75 LENKADLSSYT
+75 LENKADLGSYT

-132 YDLTGENANLSAFTD
+132 YDLTGENGNLSAFTD
-147 GSDVSSWAVNA
+147 GSTVSSWAVNA

-163 ENDIVNGSNGK
+163 ENGIVNGSNGK

-211 DTTVDTTEESS
+211 DTSVDTTKESS
-222 TETTTFVGKNSLKA
+222 TETTTFVGKNSIKA
-236 AGGGSSSSSSSK
+236 AGGGSSSSSSK

-260 TTTEATTETT
+260 TTTEETTKTT

-284 GADYYVA
+284 GTDYYVA

-324 DNALS
+324 DTTLS

-382 YAATGADTDAGMYD
+382 YAATGANTDAGMYD

-409 LSFTQAVNA
+409 LSFTQAVDA
-418 LNSNGEMAPFSSSI
+418 LNSA
-432 KYENG
+432 
-437 DYTVVRPDNAKT
+437 
-449 DFGYDGSSN
+449 
-458 RGSNGKITATGIK
+458 
-471 DVVVAVSKDMAVN
+471 
-484 AEILKNI
+484 
-491 SGYEAQ
+491 
-497 AQKVS
+497 
-502 DEIASLNFDADLNE
+502 
-516 NNVYAYKE
+516 
-524 LNANGLY
+524 
-531 GKRVVNDNVS
+531 
-541 VKNVGN
+541 
-547 YSEANTNDD
+547 
-556 NKFTVNTKYAKR
+556 
-568 FGDVTFLVYFDDYA
+568 
-582 NMKAD
+582 
-587 DPAHKNINTD
+587 
-597 EAVAGKVGEFK
+597 
-608 DYIYNVQGAKIEYLG
+608 
-623 EDGTATPV
+623 
-631 VAGAKFASDL
+631 
-641 WISPNHGPVVEVAVT
+641 
-656 NSYDRFK
+656 
-663 AFGNGKYR
+663 
-671 ITLVADGYKD
+671 
-681 VVLESSARFDID
+681 
-693 SPLKMQGDDDDVN
+693 
-706 EITNGTDLVLNYDIN
+706 
-721 NAVYAES
+721 
-728 LVNAVAN
+728 
-735 GTANITI
+735 
-742 GEGRNTVAENGKVVV
+742 
-757 NGNVLTLTFENVKD
+757 
-771 SLKKD
+771 
-776 TQYTVT
+776 
-782 FPTLDYNDADKLG
+782 
-795 MTASVHYAPADETTT
+795 
-810 IALETKDKVTVDGAD
+810 
-825 YYVATLEKPMSD
+825 
-837 YTFTFNG
+837 
-844 TAVTPT
+844 
-850 AVNAEKTIVKYSD
+850 
-863 NALSGYKFA
+863 
-872 KKTLTYGEY
+872 
-881 WYAETSDGFNGTLST
+881 
-896 EFAKNGAVAEIP
+896 
-908 DSYTATQ
+908 
-915 SADDKYAA
+915 
-923 NGADTDA
+923 
-930 GMYDAVSRATTGYG
+930 
-944 LGRLSFKQAV
+944 
-954 NALNSNGE
+954 GE

-977 TIVRPDNAKADF
+977 TVVRPDNAKADF

-1229 IDSPLKMQGD
+1229 LDSPLKMQGD

-1260 AVYAESL
+1260 ATYAESL

>member
-693 SPLKMQGDDDDVN
+693 SPLKMQGDDDDV
-706 EITNGTDLVLNYDIN
+706 
-721 NAVYAES
+721 S
-728 LVNAVAN
+728 
-735 GTANITI
+735 
-742 GEGRNTVAENGKVVV
+742 
-757 NGNVLTLTFENVKD
+757 
-771 SLKKD
+771 
-776 TQYTVT
+776 
-782 FPTLDYNDADKLG
+782 
-795 MTASVHYAPADETTT
+795 
-810 IALETKDKVTVDGAD
+810 
-825 YYVATLEKPMSD
+825 
-837 YTFTFNG
+837 
-844 TAVTPT
+844 
-850 AVNAEKTIVKYSD
+850 
-863 NALSGYKFA
+863 
-872 KKTLTYGEY
+872 
-881 WYAETSDGFNGTLST
+881 
-896 EFAKNGAVAEIP
+896 
-908 DSYTATQ
+908 
-915 SADDKYAA
+915 
-923 NGADTDA
+923 
-930 GMYDAVSRATTGYG
+930 
-944 LGRLSFKQAV
+944 
-954 NALNSNGE
+954 
-962 MAPFSSSIKYENGAY
+962 
-977 TIVRPDNAKADF
+977 
-989 GYDGSSN
+989 
-996 RGSNGKITATGIKDV
+996 
-1011 VVAVSKDMAVNAEIL
+1011 
-1026 KNVSGYEAQAQKVS
+1026 
-1040 DEIASLNFDA
+1040 
-1050 DLNESNVYAYKELNA
+1050 
-1065 NGLYGKRVVNDNVSV
+1065 
-1080 KNVGNYSEA
+1080 
-1089 NTNDN
+1089 
-1094 NKFTVNTKYAKRF
+1094 
-1107 GDVTFLVYFDD
+1107 
-1118 YANMKADDPAHKNI
+1118 
-1132 NTDEAVAGKVGE
+1132 
-1144 FKDYIYNV
+1144 
-1152 QGAKIEYLGEDGT
+1152 
-1165 ATPVVA
+1165 
-1171 GAKFA
+1171 
-1176 SDLWISPNHGPVV
+1176 
-1189 EVAVTNSY
+1189 
-1197 DRFKAFGNGK
+1197 
-1207 YRITLVADGYKD
+1207 
-1219 VVLESSARFD
+1219 
-1229 IDSPLKMQGD
+1229 
-1239 DDDVNEITNGTDL
+1239 EITNGTDL

-1360 TETENN
+1360 TETEDN
-1366 TTVFEDVVKDNAAD
+1366 TTVFEDVVKDSTSD

-1393 ETKAVVVD
+1393 ETKAVVVN
-1401 ETTVAGTEETTEEVT
+1401 ETTVAETEETTEEVT

>member
-132 YDLTGENANLSAFTD
+132 YDLSDENGNLSAFTD
-147 GSDVSSWAVNA
+147 GSTVSSWAVNA

-163 ENDIVNGSNGK
+163 ENGIVNGSNGK

-211 DTTVDTTEESS
+211 DTSVDTTEESS

-236 AGGGSSSSSSSK
+236 AGGSSSSSSK

-260 TTTEATTETT
+260 TTTEETTETT

-284 GADYYVA
+284 GVDYYVA

-302 TFNGTAVTPT
+302 TFNGTDVTPT

-347 TSDGFNGT
+347 TSNGFNGT
-355 LSTEFAKNGAVA
+355 LSTEFAKNGTVA

-437 DYTVVRPDNAKT
+437 AYTVVRPENAKAN
-449 DFGYDGSSN
+449 FGYDGSSN

-471 DVVVAVSKDMAVN
+471 DVVVSVSKDMAVN
-484 AEILKNI
+484 AEILKNV

-547 YSEANTNDD
+547 YSEANTNDN

-568 FGDVTFLVYFDDYA
+568 YGDVTFLVYFDDYA

-681 VVLESSARFDID
+681 VVLESSARFDLD
-693 SPLKMQGDDDDVN
+693 SPLKMQGDDDDVS

-742 GEGRNTVAENGKVVV
+742 GEGRNTVAENG
-757 NGNVLTLTFENVKD
+757 N
-771 SLKKD
+771 
-776 TQYTVT
+776 
-782 FPTLDYNDADKLG
+782 
-795 MTASVHYAPADETTT
+795 
-810 IALETKDKVTVDGAD
+810 
-825 YYVATLEKPMSD
+825 
-837 YTFTFNG
+837 
-844 TAVTPT
+844 
-850 AVNAEKTIVKYSD
+850 
-863 NALSGYKFA
+863 
-872 KKTLTYGEY
+872 
-881 WYAETSDGFNGTLST
+881 
-896 EFAKNGAVAEIP
+896 
-908 DSYTATQ
+908 
-915 SADDKYAA
+915 
-923 NGADTDA
+923 
-930 GMYDAVSRATTGYG
+930 
-944 LGRLSFKQAV
+944 
-954 NALNSNGE
+954 
-962 MAPFSSSIKYENGAY
+962 
-977 TIVRPDNAKADF
+977 
-989 GYDGSSN
+989 
-996 RGSNGKITATGIKDV
+996 
-1011 VVAVSKDMAVNAEIL
+1011 
-1026 KNVSGYEAQAQKVS
+1026 
-1040 DEIASLNFDA
+1040 
-1050 DLNESNVYAYKELNA
+1050 
-1065 NGLYGKRVVNDNVSV
+1065 
-1080 KNVGNYSEA
+1080 
-1089 NTNDN
+1089 
-1094 NKFTVNTKYAKRF
+1094 
-1107 GDVTFLVYFDD
+1107 
-1118 YANMKADDPAHKNI
+1118 
-1132 NTDEAVAGKVGE
+1132 
-1144 FKDYIYNV
+1144 
-1152 QGAKIEYLGEDGT
+1152 
-1165 ATPVVA
+1165 
-1171 GAKFA
+1171 
-1176 SDLWISPNHGPVV
+1176 
-1189 EVAVTNSY
+1189 
-1197 DRFKAFGNGK
+1197 
-1207 YRITLVADGYKD
+1207 
-1219 VVLESSARFD
+1219 
-1229 IDSPLKMQGD
+1229 
-1239 DDDVNEITNGTDL
+1239 
-1252 VLNYDINN
+1252 
-1260 AVYAESL
+1260 
-1267 VNAVANGTAN
+1267 
-1277 ITIGEGRN
+1277 
-1285 TVAENGKVV
+1285 VV

-1360 TETENN
+1360 TETEDN
-1366 TTVFEDVVKDNAAD
+1366 TTVFEDVVKDSTSD

-1393 ETKAVVVD
+1393 ETKAVVVN
-1401 ETTVAGTEETTEEVT
+1401 ETTVAETEETTEEVT

>member
-20 QTFAEDYSDMPTG
+20 QTFAEDYLDMPTG

-75 LENKADLSSYT
+75 LENKADLGSYT

-132 YDLTGENANLSAFTD
+132 YDLSGENGNLSAFID
-147 GSDVSSWAVNA
+147 GSTVSSWAVNA

-163 ENDIVNGSNGK
+163 ENGIVNGSNGK
-174 LNPKNNITREE
+174 LNPKTNITREE
-185 FAQLLYNCQ
+185 FAQLLYNCE

-211 DTTVDTTEESS
+211 DTSVDTTKESS
-222 TETTTFVGKNSLKA
+222 TETTTFVGKNSIKA
-236 AGGGSSSSSSSK
+236 AGGGSSSSSSK

-260 TTTEATTETT
+260 TTTEETTKTT

-284 GADYYVA
+284 GTDYYVA

-302 TFNGTAVTPT
+302 TFNGTVVTPT

-324 DNALS
+324 DTTLS

-355 LSTEFAKNGAVA
+355 LSTEFAKNGTVA

-374 ATQSADDK
+374 TTQSADDK

-437 DYTVVRPDNAKT
+437 AYTVVRP
-449 DFGYDGSSN
+449 
-458 RGSNGKITATGIK
+458 
-471 DVVVAVSKDMAVN
+471 
-484 AEILKNI
+484 E
-491 SGYEAQ
+491 
-497 AQKVS
+497 
-502 DEIASLNFDADLNE
+502 
-516 NNVYAYKE
+516 
-524 LNANGLY
+524 
-531 GKRVVNDNVS
+531 
-541 VKNVGN
+541 
-547 YSEANTNDD
+547 
-556 NKFTVNTKYAKR
+556 
-568 FGDVTFLVYFDDYA
+568 
-582 NMKAD
+582 
-587 DPAHKNINTD
+587 
-597 EAVAGKVGEFK
+597 
-608 DYIYNVQGAKIEYLG
+608 
-623 EDGTATPV
+623 
-631 VAGAKFASDL
+631 
-641 WISPNHGPVVEVAVT
+641 
-656 NSYDRFK
+656 
-663 AFGNGKYR
+663 
-671 ITLVADGYKD
+671 
-681 VVLESSARFDID
+681 
-693 SPLKMQGDDDDVN
+693 
-706 EITNGTDLVLNYDIN
+706 
-721 NAVYAES
+721 
-728 LVNAVAN
+728 
-735 GTANITI
+735 
-742 GEGRNTVAENGKVVV
+742 
-757 NGNVLTLTFENVKD
+757 
-771 SLKKD
+771 
-776 TQYTVT
+776 
-782 FPTLDYNDADKLG
+782 
-795 MTASVHYAPADETTT
+795 
-810 IALETKDKVTVDGAD
+810 
-825 YYVATLEKPMSD
+825 
-837 YTFTFNG
+837 
-844 TAVTPT
+844 
-850 AVNAEKTIVKYSD
+850 
-863 NALSGYKFA
+863 
-872 KKTLTYGEY
+872 
-881 WYAETSDGFNGTLST
+881 
-896 EFAKNGAVAEIP
+896 
-908 DSYTATQ
+908 
-915 SADDKYAA
+915 
-923 NGADTDA
+923 
-930 GMYDAVSRATTGYG
+930 
-944 LGRLSFKQAV
+944 
-954 NALNSNGE
+954 
-962 MAPFSSSIKYENGAY
+962 
-977 TIVRPDNAKADF
+977 NAKANF

-1040 DEIASLNFDA
+1040 DEIASLNFDT

-1094 NKFTVNTKYAKRF
+1094 NKFTVNTKYAKRY

-1144 FKDYIYNV
+1144 FKDYVYNV

-1197 DRFKAFGNGK
+1197 DRFKTFGNGK

-1239 DDDVNEITNGTDL
+1239 DDDVSEITNGTDL

-1360 TETENN
+1360 TETEDN
-1366 TTVFEDVVKDNAAD
+1366 TTVFEDVVKDSTSD

-1393 ETKAVVVD
+1393 ETKAVVVN
-1401 ETTVAGTEETTEEVT
+1401 ETTVAETEETTEEVT

>member
-1 MKKRVLSLGIV
+1 MLAFANYLKEENMKKRVLSLGIV

-75 LENKADLSSYT
+75 LEDKADLSSYT

-132 YDLTGENANLSAFTD
+132 YDLTGENGNLSAFTD
-147 GSDVSSWAVNA
+147 GSTVSSWAVNA

-163 ENDIVNGSNGK
+163 ENGIVNGSNGK

-185 FAQLLYNCQ
+185 FAQLLYNCE

-222 TETTTFVGKNSLKA
+222 TETTTFVGKNSLKS
-236 AGGGSSSSSSSK
+236 AGGGSSSSSSK

-270 TAVALESQN
+270 TAIALETKD

-284 GADYYVA
+284 GVDYYVA

-329 GYKFAK
+329 GYNFAK

-355 LSTEFAKNGAVA
+355 LSTEFAKNGTVA

-374 ATQSADDK
+374 ASQSADDK
-382 YAATGADTDAGMYD
+382 YD

-437 DYTVVRPDNAKT
+437 AYTVVRPDNAKA

-458 RGSNGKITATGIK
+458 RGSNGKITSTGIK

-484 AEILKNI
+484 AEILKNV

-502 DEIASLNFDADLNE
+502 DEIASLNFDTDLNE

-547 YSEANTNDD
+547 YSEANTNDN

-568 FGDVTFLVYFDDYA
+568 YGDVTFLVYFDDYA

-608 DYIYNVQGAKIEYLG
+608 DYVYNVQGAKIEYLG

-681 VVLESSARFDID
+681 VVLESSARFDLD
-693 SPLKMQGDDDDVN
+693 SPLKMQGDDDDVS

-721 NAVYAES
+721 NATYAES

-742 GEGRNTVAENGKVVV
+742 GEGRNN
-757 NGNVLTLTFENVKD
+757 
-771 SLKKD
+771 
-776 TQYTVT
+776 
-782 FPTLDYNDADKLG
+782 
-795 MTASVHYAPADETTT
+795 
-810 IALETKDKVTVDGAD
+810 
-825 YYVATLEKPMSD
+825 
-837 YTFTFNG
+837 
-844 TAVTPT
+844 
-850 AVNAEKTIVKYSD
+850 
-863 NALSGYKFA
+863 
-872 KKTLTYGEY
+872 
-881 WYAETSDGFNGTLST
+881 
-896 EFAKNGAVAEIP
+896 
-908 DSYTATQ
+908 
-915 SADDKYAA
+915 
-923 NGADTDA
+923 
-930 GMYDAVSRATTGYG
+930 
-944 LGRLSFKQAV
+944 
-954 NALNSNGE
+954 
-962 MAPFSSSIKYENGAY
+962 
-977 TIVRPDNAKADF
+977 
-989 GYDGSSN
+989 
-996 RGSNGKITATGIKDV
+996 
-1011 VVAVSKDMAVNAEIL
+1011 
-1026 KNVSGYEAQAQKVS
+1026 
-1040 DEIASLNFDA
+1040 
-1050 DLNESNVYAYKELNA
+1050 
-1065 NGLYGKRVVNDNVSV
+1065 
-1080 KNVGNYSEA
+1080 
-1089 NTNDN
+1089 
-1094 NKFTVNTKYAKRF
+1094 
-1107 GDVTFLVYFDD
+1107 
-1118 YANMKADDPAHKNI
+1118 
-1132 NTDEAVAGKVGE
+1132 
-1144 FKDYIYNV
+1144 
-1152 QGAKIEYLGEDGT
+1152 
-1165 ATPVVA
+1165 
-1171 GAKFA
+1171 
-1176 SDLWISPNHGPVV
+1176 
-1189 EVAVTNSY
+1189 
-1197 DRFKAFGNGK
+1197 
-1207 YRITLVADGYKD
+1207 
-1219 VVLESSARFD
+1219 
-1229 IDSPLKMQGD
+1229 
-1239 DDDVNEITNGTDL
+1239 
-1252 VLNYDINN
+1252 
-1260 AVYAESL
+1260 
-1267 VNAVANGTAN
+1267 
-1277 ITIGEGRN
+1277 
-1285 TVAENGKVV
+1285 VAENGKVV

-1360 TETENN
+1360 TETEDN
-1366 TTVFEDVVKDNAAD
+1366 TTVFEDVVKDNTAD
-1380 ITDVIAVALPEVD
+1380 ITDVITVALPEVD

-1401 ETTVAGTEETTEEVT
+1401 ETTVAETEETTEEVT

>member
-355 LSTEFAKNGAVA
+355 LSTEFAKNGTVA

-437 DYTVVRPDNAKT
+437 AYTVVRPENAKAN
-449 DFGYDGSSN
+449 FGYDGSSN

-663 AFGNGKYR
+663 TFGNGKYR

-681 VVLESSARFDID
+681 VVLESSARFDLD
-693 SPLKMQGDDDDVN
+693 SPLKMQGDDDDV
-706 EITNGTDLVLNYDIN
+706 
-721 NAVYAES
+721 S
-728 LVNAVAN
+728 
-735 GTANITI
+735 
-742 GEGRNTVAENGKVVV
+742 
-757 NGNVLTLTFENVKD
+757 
-771 SLKKD
+771 
-776 TQYTVT
+776 
-782 FPTLDYNDADKLG
+782 
-795 MTASVHYAPADETTT
+795 
-810 IALETKDKVTVDGAD
+810 
-825 YYVATLEKPMSD
+825 
-837 YTFTFNG
+837 
-844 TAVTPT
+844 
-850 AVNAEKTIVKYSD
+850 
-863 NALSGYKFA
+863 
-872 KKTLTYGEY
+872 
-881 WYAETSDGFNGTLST
+881 
-896 EFAKNGAVAEIP
+896 
-908 DSYTATQ
+908 
-915 SADDKYAA
+915 
-923 NGADTDA
+923 
-930 GMYDAVSRATTGYG
+930 
-944 LGRLSFKQAV
+944 
-954 NALNSNGE
+954 
-962 MAPFSSSIKYENGAY
+962 
-977 TIVRPDNAKADF
+977 
-989 GYDGSSN
+989 
-996 RGSNGKITATGIKDV
+996 
-1011 VVAVSKDMAVNAEIL
+1011 
-1026 KNVSGYEAQAQKVS
+1026 
-1040 DEIASLNFDA
+1040 
-1050 DLNESNVYAYKELNA
+1050 
-1065 NGLYGKRVVNDNVSV
+1065 
-1080 KNVGNYSEA
+1080 
-1089 NTNDN
+1089 
-1094 NKFTVNTKYAKRF
+1094 
-1107 GDVTFLVYFDD
+1107 
-1118 YANMKADDPAHKNI
+1118 
-1132 NTDEAVAGKVGE
+1132 
-1144 FKDYIYNV
+1144 
-1152 QGAKIEYLGEDGT
+1152 
-1165 ATPVVA
+1165 
-1171 GAKFA
+1171 
-1176 SDLWISPNHGPVV
+1176 
-1189 EVAVTNSY
+1189 
-1197 DRFKAFGNGK
+1197 
-1207 YRITLVADGYKD
+1207 
-1219 VVLESSARFD
+1219 
-1229 IDSPLKMQGD
+1229 
-1239 DDDVNEITNGTDL
+1239 EITNGTDL

-1360 TETENN
+1360 TETEDN
-1366 TTVFEDVVKDNAAD
+1366 TTVFEDVVKDSTSD

-1393 ETKAVVVD
+1393 ETKAVVVN
-1401 ETTVAGTEETTEEVT
+1401 ETTVAETEETTEEVT